1 LIVVNTQPIALVYTL
16 VSHPQLGYLLEPHIV
31 QVNSLGKYSL
41 THQRIFTKTSD
52 YFARCISEKDYEII
66 AILDELDDDYL
77 FKKFHKDPKKKI
89 RTHEFINKVVLEP
102 LFEEKIKPFI
112 EERMNKALNLLKGQA
127 IFKTGNDNNPTSVQI
142 NVAEEKASVLF
153 HFKRDIEGTRYFPTI
168 KFKGVRVEFMF
179 KNAQIITYNPAWML
193 LGNDLFNF
201 EKDMEGKKLQ
211 PFLNKRF
218 IQINKSS
225 EETYFNK
232 FVYQL
237 IEKYN
242 VYAEGFEINTKQPEG
257 VAQLSMQ
264 QVIGDDI
271 ALKLTFNY
279 DGALFDYG
287 GTNKISVIVKKEND
301 NYIFTRT
308 KRNLEFEAEKFTAL
322 NKIGLKQYNGPYFTL
337 KTNKAKPLTGHISLS
352 NEGTNKFDF
361 LEWLNEHH
369 VDLKKAGIDI
379 IQDKNNYFIGA
390 REMKL
395 EIKEQ
400 KDWFDVQAVVKFG
413 EFSIPFISL
422 RNYLLKGIR
431 EFKLPNGM
439 IAIIPLEWFGDL
451 SGLLEF
457 STNDEE
463 IKIEKQ
469 HVGLLDEIVN
479 NGGKYL
485 RLSDKLER
493 LKDYGQVKEAAVPIN
508 FKGTLRPYQ
517 QAGFNWFYFLK
528 ENQFGGCLADDMGLG
543 KTIQTLALIQK
554 ERELYQAFAMQNAPE
569 KPKISASLA
578 NDAMLLEPTS
588 IDTKGQIDLFNKSN
602 VVEVLPTIAKAEK
615 TFQSSAVV
623 DSSVAQNTI
632 RTSLI
637 IVPNSLVF
645 NWQNEAKKFTPNL
658 KVLVYTGSQRIKNTK
673 YFTNYD
679 LIITTYGTAR
689 VDIDVLKEFK
699 FNYIILDESQS
710 IKNAGSQSSKAV
722 KLLKSNYKLVLTG
735 TPIENGVQEL
745 WSQLSFVNPGLLG
758 NLSSFTDRFVNPIEK
773 GKDEFKMQQL
783 KAIIKP
789 FVLRRTKDQVAKD
802 LPEKTEQIIYCQM
815 TDEQAEA
822 YETTKSYYRNE
833 ILKSVSEIGVSR
845 SHFTLLKGLT
855 RLRQIANHPFLSD
868 KEYNFGSGKFD
879 EVVARANT
887 AKAEGHKVLMFS
899 QFVKQL
905 DIYGNY
911 FRQNKVPFSYL
922 DGSMTSNERQKSVN
936 DFQTKEELSYF
947 LISLKAGGL
956 GLNLTNADYV
966 FLIDPWWNPAIERQ
980 AVDRSHRI
988 GQTKSV
994 FIYKF
999 ITKDTVEEKIIALQN
1014 KKKMLADNI
1023 ITTEESFIKTIDVN
1037 EIIDLLN

>member
-1 LIVVNTQPIALVYTL
+1 MIVVNTQPFALVYTL
-16 VSHPQLGYLLEPHIV
+16 INHVHLGFILEPHIV
-31 QVNSLGKYSL
+31 QINSLGKYSL

-52 YFARCISEKDYEII
+52 YFSRCIQEKDYEII
-66 AILDELDDDYL
+66 ALLDELDDDYL
-77 FKKFHKDPKKKI
+77 FKKFYSDTKKKI
-89 RTHEFINKVVLEP
+89 RTAEFISKIKDSAY
-102 LFEEKIKPFI
+102 EEKVKSFV
-112 EERMNKALNLLKGQA
+112 EERMIKALNLLKGQA
-127 IFKTGNDNNPTSVQI
+127 IFKTGNDNNPTSMQI
-142 NVAEEKASVLF
+142 DVSNEKASVLF
-153 HFKRDIEGTRYFPTI
+153 HFKRDTEGTRYFPTI

-179 KNAQIITYNPAWML
+179 KNAQIISYNPAWML
-193 LGNDLFNF
+193 LGNDLFAF
-201 EKDMEGKKLQ
+201 EKDVDGKKLF

-225 EETYFNK
+225 EDTYFNK

-257 VAQLSMQ
+257 KAILSMQ

-271 ALKLTFNY
+271 ALKLSYNY
-279 DGALFDYG
+279 DGATFDYG
-287 GTNKISVIVKKEND
+287 TPNKISVVVKKEND
-301 NYIFTRT
+301 NYTFTRT
-308 KRNLEFEAEKFTAL
+308 KRNIEFEAEKFLAI
-322 NKIGLKQYNGPYFTL
+322 NKIGLKQFNGPYFTL
-337 KTNKAKPLTGHISLS
+337 KNQKSKLITNHITLS
-352 NEGTNKFDF
+352 DEGANKFDF

-369 VDLKKAGIDI
+369 ADLKKAGIEI
-379 IQDKNNYFIGA
+379 KQDKNTYFIGA

-395 EIKEQ
+395 EISEQ
-400 KDWFDVQAVVKFG
+400 KDWFDIQAVVHFG
-413 EFSIPFISL
+413 EFKIPFIAL

-431 EFKLPNGM
+431 EFVLPNGM

-457 STNDEE
+457 STNEEE

-469 HVGLLDEIVN
+469 HIGLLDEIVN

-485 RLSDKLER
+485 RLSDKIER
-493 LKDYGQVKEAAVPIN
+493 LKNYGQVKEAPVPLN
-508 FKGTLRPYQ
+508 FNGTLRPYQ
-517 QAGFNWFYFLK
+517 QAGFDWFYFLK

-554 ERELYQAFAMQNAPE
+554 ERELFQAYELQSKPE
-569 KPKISASLA
+569 KVLLKTSESNAISIVQSAVIT
-578 NDAMLLEPTS
+578 DA
-588 IDTKGQIDLFNKSN
+588 KGQIDMFNSGYIQ
-602 VVEVLPTIAKAEK
+602 EILPSIASIEK
-615 TFQSSAVV
+615 TV
-623 DSSVAQNTI
+623 QNAGITDNSLNQNFI

-658 KVLVYTGSQRIKNTK
+658 KVLIYTGAQRIKNTK
-673 YFTNYD
+673 YFNSYD
-679 LIITTYGTAR
+679 LVITTYGTAR
-689 VDIDVLKEFK
+689 VDIDILKQYK

-722 KLLKSNYKLVLTG
+722 RLLRSNYKLVLTG

-758 NLSSFTDRFVNPIEK
+758 NLNSFNERFVTPIEK

-802 LPEKTEQIIYCQM
+802 LPEKTEQIIYCEM

-855 RLRQIANHPFLSD
+855 RLRQIANHPILANKD
-868 KEYNFGSGKFD
+868 YEFGSGKFE
-879 EVVARANT
+879 EVIARANT

-905 DIYGNY
+905 DIYRNN
-911 FRQNKVPFSYL
+911 FDTNKHPYSYL
-922 DGSMTSNERQKSVN
+922 DGSMTNQERQNAVTN
-936 DFQTKEELSYF
+936 FQTKQDLPFF

-980 AVDRSHRI
+980 AVDRTHRI

-1014 KKKMLADNI
+1014 KKKLLADNI
-1023 ITTEESFIKTIDVN
+1023 ITTEESFIKTIDVD
-1037 EIIDLLN
+1037 EIIDLLS

>member
-1 LIVVNTQPIALVYTL
+1 MIVVNTQPFALVYTL
-16 VSHPQLGYLLEPHIV
+16 VNHFHLGFILEPHIV
-31 QVNSLGKYSL
+31 QINSLGKYSL
-41 THQRIFTKTSD
+41 THQRVFTKTAD
-52 YFARCISEKDYEII
+52 YFSKCIQEKDHEII
-66 AILDELDDDYL
+66 ALLDELDDDYL
-77 FKKFHKDPKKKI
+77 FKKFHTDSKKKI
-89 RTHEFINKVVLEP
+89 RTAEFISRIKESAY
-102 LFEEKIKPFI
+102 EEKVKTFI
-112 EERMNKALNLLKGQA
+112 EERMIKALNLLKGKT
-127 IFKTGNDNNPTSVQI
+127 IYKTGNDNNPTSMKI
-142 NVAEEKASVLF
+142 NVSNEKASVLF
-153 HFKRDIEGTRYFPTI
+153 HFKRDAEGTRYFPTI

-179 KNAQIITYNPAWML
+179 KNAEIISYNPAWML
-193 LGNDLFNF
+193 LGNDLFDF
-201 EKDMEGKKLQ
+201 EKDVDGKKLF

-225 EETYFNK
+225 EDTYFNK

-242 VYAEGFEINTKQPEG
+242 VFAEGFEINTKQPEG
-257 VAQLSMQ
+257 KAILTMQ
-264 QVIGDDI
+264 QVIGNDI
-271 ALKLTFNY
+271 ALKFSFIY
-279 DGALFDYG
+279 DGAAFDYDSL
-287 GTNKISVIVKKEND
+287 NKISVVVKKEND
-301 NYIFTRT
+301 HYTFTRT
-308 KRNLEFEAEKFTAL
+308 KRNIEFEANKFLTI
-322 NKIGLKQYNGPYFTL
+322 NKLGLKQFNGPYFTL
-337 KTNKAKPLTGHISLS
+337 KNQKSKIISNLISLS
-352 NEGTNKFDF
+352 DEGTNKFDF

-369 VDLKKAGIDI
+369 ADFKKAGIEI
-379 IQDKNNYFIGA
+379 KQDKNTYFIGA

-395 EIKEQ
+395 EINEQ
-400 KDWFDVQAVVKFG
+400 KDWFDIQAVVHFG
-413 EFSIPFISL
+413 EFKIPFIAL

-431 EFKLPNGM
+431 EFVLPNGM

-457 STNDEE
+457 STNEEE

-469 HVGLLDEIVN
+469 HIGLLDEIVN

-485 RLSDKLER
+485 RLSDKIER
-493 LKDYGQVKEAAVPIN
+493 LKNYGQVKEAPIPLN
-508 FKGTLRPYQ
+508 FNGILRPYQ
-517 QAGFNWFYFLK
+517 QAGFDWFYFLK

-554 ERELYQAFAMQNAPE
+554 ERELFQAYELQSKAE
-569 KPKISASLA
+569 KATVKVIKNNTIPLVKNSVITDAS
-578 NDAMLLEPTS
+578 
-588 IDTKGQIDLFNKSN
+588 GQIDLFKSDF
-602 VVEVLPTIAKAEK
+602 VQDILPNTATEK
-615 TFQSSAVV
+615 TI
-623 DSSVAQNTI
+623 QNTELIANSLNQNFI

-645 NWQNEAKKFTPNL
+645 NWQNEAKKFTSNL
-658 KVLVYTGSQRIKNTK
+658 KILIYTGTQRIKNTQ
-673 YFTNYD
+673 YFNNYD

-689 VDIDVLKEFK
+689 VDIDILKQHQ

-722 KLLKSNYKLVLTG
+722 RLLRSNYKLVLTG

-758 NLSSFTDRFVNPIEK
+758 NLNSFNERFVTPIEK

-855 RLRQIANHPFLSD
+855 RLRQIANHPILANKD
-868 KEYNFGSGKFD
+868 YEFGSGKFD
-879 EVVARANT
+879 EVIARANT

-905 DIYGNY
+905 DIYRNN
-911 FRQNKVPFSYL
+911 FDLNKHSYSYL
-922 DGSMTSNERQKSVN
+922 DGSMTNIERQNAVAN
-936 DFQTKEELSYF
+936 FQTKENLPFF

-980 AVDRSHRI
+980 AVDRTHRI

-1014 KKKMLADNI
+1014 KKKLLADNI
-1023 ITTEESFIKTIDVN
+1023 ITTEESFIKTIDVD
-1037 EIIDLLN
+1037 EIIDLLT

>member
-1 LIVVNTQPIALVYTL
+1 MIVVNTQPFSLVYTL
-16 VSHPQLGYLLEPHIV
+16 VNHSHFGFILEPHIV
-31 QVNSLGKYSL
+31 QINSLGKYSL
-41 THQRIFTKTSD
+41 THQRIFTKTAD
-52 YFARCISEKDYEII
+52 YFSRCMLEKDYEII
-66 AILDELDDDYL
+66 ALLDELDDDYL
-77 FKKFHKDPKKKI
+77 FKKFHTDTKKKI
-89 RTHEFINKVVLEP
+89 RTAEFISKIKDSIY
-102 LFEEKIKPFI
+102 EEKVKIFV
-112 EERMNKALNLLKGQA
+112 EERMIKALNLLKGQA
-127 IFKTGNDNNPTSVQI
+127 IFKTGNDNNPTSFQI
-142 NVAEEKASVLF
+142 DVSNEKASVLF
-153 HFKRDIEGTRYFPTI
+153 HFKRDVEGTRYYPTI
-168 KFKGVRVEFMF
+168 KFKGVQTDFKF
-179 KNAQIITYNPAWML
+179 KNAEIISYNPAWML
-193 LGNDLFNF
+193 LGNDLFDF
-201 EKDMEGKKLQ
+201 EKDVDGKKLF

-225 EETYFNK
+225 EDNYFNK

-242 VYAEGFEINTKQPEG
+242 VYAEGFEINTNQPEG
-257 VAQLSMQ
+257 KATLSMQ
-264 QVIGDDI
+264 QVIGEDI
-271 ALKLTFNY
+271 ALKFSFNY
-279 DGALFDYG
+279 DGALFDYS
-287 GTNKISVIVKKEND
+287 TLNKISVVVKKEND
-301 NYIFTRT
+301 NYTFTRT
-308 KRNLEFEAEKFTAL
+308 KRNLEFEAEKFLTIQKL
-322 NKIGLKQYNGPYFTL
+322 GLKQFNGPYFTL
-337 KTNKAKPLTGHISLS
+337 KNQKSKLITNHISLS
-352 NEGTNKFDF
+352 DEGTIKFDF

-369 VDLKKAGIDI
+369 ADLKKAGIEI
-379 IQDKNNYFIGA
+379 KQDKNSYFIGA

-395 EIKEQ
+395 EINEQ
-400 KDWFDVQAVVKFG
+400 KDWFDVQAIVHFG
-413 EFSIPFISL
+413 EFKIPFIAL

-431 EFKLPNGM
+431 EFILPNGM

-457 STNDEE
+457 STNEEE

-469 HVGLLDEIVN
+469 HIGLLDEIVN

-485 RLSDKLER
+485 RLSDKIER
-493 LKDYGQVKEAAVPIN
+493 LKNYGQVKEAPVPLN
-508 FKGTLRPYQ
+508 FNGTLRPYQ
-517 QAGFNWFYFLK
+517 QAGFDWFYFLK

-554 ERELYQAFAMQNAPE
+554 ERELFQAYE
-569 KPKISASLA
+569 LRSKPQKVPVKVIETNTNSLVKSTIIA
-578 NDAMLLEPTS
+578 DAA
-588 IDTKGQIDLFNKSN
+588 GQIDLFKSGFVQEIFPN
-602 VVEVLPTIAKAEK
+602 ISTEK
-615 TFQSSAVV
+615 TV
-623 DSSVAQNTI
+623 QNVGLIANSLNQNMI

-658 KVLVYTGSQRIKNTK
+658 KVLIYTGTQRIKNTK
-673 YFTNYD
+673 YFNNYD

-689 VDIDVLKEFK
+689 VDIDILKQHK
-699 FNYIILDESQS
+699 FNYVILDESQS
-710 IKNAGSQSSKAV
+710 IKNASSQSSKAV
-722 KLLKSNYKLVLTG
+722 RLLRSNYKLVLTG

-758 NLSSFTDRFVNPIEK
+758 NLNSFNERFVTPIEK

-855 RLRQIANHPFLSD
+855 RLRQIANHPILANKD
-868 KEYNFGSGKFD
+868 YEFGSGKFD
-879 EVVARANT
+879 EVIVRANT

-905 DIYGNY
+905 DIYRNN
-911 FRQNKVPFSYL
+911 FDINKHPYSYL
-922 DGSMTSNERQKSVN
+922 DGSMTNIERQNAVTN
-936 DFQTKEELSYF
+936 FQTKEDLPFF

-980 AVDRSHRI
+980 AVDRTHRI

-1014 KKKMLADNI
+1014 KKKLLADNI
-1023 ITTEESFIKTIDVN
+1023 ITTEESFIKMINVD
-1037 EIIDLLN
+1037 EIIDLLS

>member
-1 LIVVNTQPIALVYTL
+1 MIVVNTQPFALVYTL
-16 VSHPQLGYLLEPHIV
+16 VNHPHLGFILEPHIV
-31 QVNSLGKYSL
+31 QINSLGKYSL
-41 THQRIFTKTSD
+41 THQRVFSKTAD
-52 YFARCISEKDYEII
+52 YFSKCLNEKDYEII
-66 AILDELDDDYL
+66 ALLDELDDDYL
-77 FKKFHKDPKKKI
+77 FKKFHTDTKKKI
-89 RTHEFINKVVLEP
+89 RTAEFISKIKESAY
-102 LFEEKIKPFI
+102 EEKVMTFI
-112 EERMNKALNLLKGQA
+112 EERMIKALNLLKGQA
-127 IFKTGNDNNPTSVQI
+127 IFKTGNDNNPTSMKI
-142 NVAEEKASVLF
+142 NVSNEKASVLF
-153 HFKRDIEGTRYFPTI
+153 HFKRDAEGTRYFPTI

-179 KNAQIITYNPAWML
+179 KNAEIISYNPAWML
-193 LGNDLFNF
+193 LGNDLFDF
-201 EKDMEGKKLQ
+201 EKDVDGKKLF

-225 EETYFNK
+225 EDTYFNK

-242 VYAEGFEINTKQPEG
+242 VFAEGFEINTKQPEG
-257 VAQLSMQ
+257 KAILTMQ
-264 QVIGDDI
+264 QVIGNDI
-271 ALKLTFNY
+271 ALKLSFNY
-279 DGALFDYG
+279 DGASFDYG
-287 GTNKISVIVKKEND
+287 TLNKISVIVKKENE
-301 NYIFTRT
+301 NYTFTRT
-308 KRNLEFEAEKFTAL
+308 KRDLTFEAEKFLAIQ
-322 NKIGLKQYNGPYFTL
+322 KIGLKQFNGPYFTL
-337 KTNKAKPLTGHISLS
+337 KNQKSKLITNHISLS
-352 NEGTNKFDF
+352 DEGTNKFDF

-369 VDLKKAGIDI
+369 ADLKKTGIEI
-379 IQDKNNYFIGA
+379 KQDKNSYFIGA

-395 EIKEQ
+395 EINEQ
-400 KDWFDVQAVVKFG
+400 KDWFDIQAVVQFG
-413 EFSIPFISL
+413 EFKIPFIAL

-431 EFKLPNGM
+431 EFILPNGM

-457 STNDEE
+457 STNEDE

-469 HVGLLDEIVN
+469 HIGLLDEIVN

-485 RLSDKLER
+485 RLSDKIER
-493 LKDYGQVKEAAVPIN
+493 LKNYGQVKEAPIPLN
-508 FKGTLRPYQ
+508 FNGTLRPYQ
-517 QAGFNWFYFLK
+517 QAGFDWFYFLK

-554 ERELYQAFAMQNAPE
+554 ERELFQAYELQSKAE
-569 KPKISASLA
+569 KTLIKVSENNIIPLVKTAVIT
-578 NDAMLLEPTS
+578 DAA
-588 IDTKGQIDLFNKSN
+588 GQIDLFNSGFVQEILPIISTEKN
-602 VVEVLPTIAKAEK
+602 V
-615 TFQSSAVV
+615 
-623 DSSVAQNTI
+623 QNTELIANSLNQNFI

-658 KVLVYTGSQRIKNTK
+658 KVLIYTGTQRIKNTK
-673 YFTNYD
+673 YFNNYD

-689 VDIDVLKEFK
+689 VDIDILKQHQ

-722 KLLKSNYKLVLTG
+722 RLLRSNYKLVLTG

-758 NLSSFTDRFVNPIEK
+758 NLNSFNERFVTPIEK

-845 SHFTLLKGLT
+845 THFTLLKGLT
-855 RLRQIANHPFLSD
+855 RLRQIANHPILANKD
-868 KEYNFGSGKFD
+868 YEFGSGKFD
-879 EVVARANT
+879 EVIARANT

-905 DIYGNY
+905 DIYRNN
-911 FRQNKVPFSYL
+911 FDINKHPYSYL
-922 DGSMTSNERQKSVN
+922 DGSMTNIERQNAVTN
-936 DFQTKEELSYF
+936 FQTKEDLPFF

-980 AVDRSHRI
+980 AVDRTHRI

-1014 KKKMLADNI
+1014 KKKLLADNI
-1023 ITTEESFIKTIDVN
+1023 ITTEESFIKTINVD
-1037 EIIDLLN
+1037 EIIDLLS

>member
-1 LIVVNTQPIALVYTL
+1 MIVVNTQPFALVYTL
-16 VSHPQLGYLLEPHIV
+16 VNHPHLGFILEPHIV
-31 QVNSLGKYSL
+31 QINSLGKYSL
-41 THQRIFTKTSD
+41 THQRIFTKTAD
-52 YFARCISEKDYEII
+52 YFSKCIQEKDYEII
-66 AILDELDDDYL
+66 ALLDELDDDYL
-77 FKKFHKDPKKKI
+77 FKKFHTDTKKKI
-89 RTHEFINKVVLEP
+89 RTAEFISKIKESAY
-102 LFEEKIKPFI
+102 EEKVKTFV
-112 EERMNKALNLLKGQA
+112 EERMIKALNLLKGQA
-127 IFKTGNDNNPTSVQI
+127 IFKTGNDNNPTSMKI
-142 NVAEEKASVLF
+142 NVSNEKASVLF
-153 HFKRDIEGTRYFPTI
+153 HFKRDAEGTRYFPTI

-179 KNAQIITYNPAWML
+179 KNAEIISYNPAWML
-193 LGNDLFNF
+193 LGNDLFDF
-201 EKDMEGKKLQ
+201 EKDVDGKKLF

-225 EETYFNK
+225 EDTYFNK

-242 VYAEGFEINTKQPEG
+242 VFAEGFAINTKQPEG
-257 VAQLSMQ
+257 KAILTMQ
-264 QVIGDDI
+264 QVIGNDI
-271 ALKLTFNY
+271 ALKFSFNY
-279 DGALFDYG
+279 DGAFFDYG
-287 GTNKISVIVKKEND
+287 TLNKISVVVKKEND
-301 NYIFTRT
+301 NYTFTRT
-308 KRNLEFEAEKFTAL
+308 KRDLAFEAEKFLAI
-322 NKIGLKQYNGPYFTL
+322 NKLGLKQFNGPYFTL
-337 KTNKAKPLTGHISLS
+337 KHQKSKLITNHITLS
-352 NEGTNKFDF
+352 DEGTNKFDF

-369 VDLKKAGIDI
+369 ADLKKLGIEI
-379 IQDKNNYFIGA
+379 KQDKNAYFIGA

-395 EIKEQ
+395 EINEQ
-400 KDWFDVQAVVKFG
+400 KDWFDIQAVVHFG
-413 EFSIPFISL
+413 EFKIPFIAL

-431 EFKLPNGM
+431 EFVLPNGM
-439 IAIIPLEWFGDL
+439 IAIIPIEWFGDL

-457 STNDEE
+457 SSNEEE

-469 HVGLLDEIVN
+469 HIGLLDEIVN

-485 RLSDKLER
+485 RLSDKIER
-493 LKDYGQVKEAAVPIN
+493 LKNYGQVKEAPIPLN
-508 FKGTLRPYQ
+508 FNGTLRPYQ
-517 QAGFNWFYFLK
+517 QAGFDWFYFLK

-554 ERELYQAFAMQNAPE
+554 ERELFQAYELQSKVEKAPLKVFE
-569 KPKISASLA
+569 SNTNPLVKSTIIT
-578 NDAMLLEPTS
+578 DAA
-588 IDTKGQIDLFNKSN
+588 GQIDLFKSGFIQ
-602 VVEVLPTIAKAEK
+602 EILPSVSTEK
-615 TFQSSAVV
+615 TVKNTGLIENSLN
-623 DSSVAQNTI
+623 QNSI

-658 KVLVYTGSQRIKNTK
+658 KVLIYTGTQRIKNTK
-673 YFTNYD
+673 YFNNYD

-689 VDIDVLKEFK
+689 VDIDILKQHQ

-722 KLLKSNYKLVLTG
+722 RLLRSNYKLVLTG

-758 NLSSFTDRFVNPIEK
+758 NLNSFNERFVTPIEK

-855 RLRQIANHPFLSD
+855 RLRQIANHPILANKD
-868 KEYNFGSGKFD
+868 YEFGSGKFD
-879 EVVARANT
+879 EVIARANT

-905 DIYGNY
+905 DIYRNN
-911 FRQNKVPFSYL
+911 FDLNKHPYSYL
-922 DGSMTSNERQKSVN
+922 DGSMTNIERQNAVTN
-936 DFQTKEELSYF
+936 FQTKEDLPFF

-980 AVDRSHRI
+980 AVDRTHRI

-1014 KKKMLADNI
+1014 KKKLLADNI
-1023 ITTEESFIKTIDVN
+1023 ITTEESFIKTINVD
-1037 EIIDLLN
+1037 EIIDLLS

>member
-1 LIVVNTQPIALVYTL
+1 MIVVNTQPFALVYTL
-16 VSHPQLGYLLEPHIV
+16 INHAHLGFILEPHIV
-31 QVNSLGKYSL
+31 QINSLGKYSL
-41 THQRIFTKTSD
+41 THQRIFTKTAD
-52 YFARCISEKDYEII
+52 YFSRCIQEKDYEII
-66 AILDELDDDYL
+66 ALLDELDDDYL
-77 FKKFHKDPKKKI
+77 FKKFYTDTKKKI
-89 RTHEFINKVVLEP
+89 RTAEFISKIKDAAY
-102 LFEEKIKPFI
+102 EEKVKTFV
-112 EERMNKALNLLKGQA
+112 EERMIKALNLLKGQA
-127 IFKTGNDNNPTSVQI
+127 IFKTGNDNNPTSMQI
-142 NVAEEKASVLF
+142 DVSNEKASVLF
-153 HFKRDIEGTRYFPTI
+153 HFKRDAEGTRYFPTI

-179 KNAQIITYNPAWML
+179 KNAQIVSYNPAWML
-193 LGNDLFNF
+193 LGNNLFDF
-201 EKDMEGKKLQ
+201 EKEVDGKKLF

-225 EETYFNK
+225 EDTYFNK

-257 VAQLSMQ
+257 KAILSMQ

-271 ALKLTFNY
+271 ALKLSFNY
-279 DGALFDYG
+279 EGAVFDYG
-287 GTNKISVIVKKEND
+287 TPNKISVVVKKEND
-301 NYIFTRT
+301 NYTFTRT
-308 KRNLEFEAEKFTAL
+308 KRNLELEAEKFTAI
-322 NKIGLKQYNGPYFTL
+322 NKIGLKQFNGPYFTL
-337 KTNKAKPLTGHISLS
+337 KNQKSKTVTNHITLS
-352 NEGTNKFDF
+352 EEGTNKFDF

-369 VDLKKAGIDI
+369 ADLKKAGIEI
-379 IQDKNNYFIGA
+379 KQDKNTYFIGA

-395 EIKEQ
+395 EISEQ
-400 KDWFDVQAVVKFG
+400 KDWFDIQAVVQFG
-413 EFSIPFISL
+413 EFKIPFISL

-431 EFKLPNGM
+431 EFVLPNGM
-439 IAIIPLEWFGDL
+439 IAIIPIEWFGDL

-457 STNDEE
+457 STNEEE

-469 HVGLLDEIVN
+469 HIGLLDEIVN

-485 RLSDKLER
+485 RLSDKIER
-493 LKDYGQVKEAAVPIN
+493 LKNYGQVKEAPVPLN
-508 FKGTLRPYQ
+508 FNGTLRPYQ
-517 QAGFNWFYFLK
+517 QAGFDWFYFLK

-554 ERELYQAFAMQNAPE
+554 ERELFQAYELQSKPE
-569 KPKISASLA
+569 KVLQKTTESRAASIIQTKVITD
-578 NDAMLLEPTS
+578 N
-588 IDTKGQIDLFNKSN
+588 KGQIDLFNSGYIQ
-602 VVEVLPTIAKAEK
+602 EILPTTAAVEK
-615 TFQSSAVV
+615 NVQQAGVTENGLN
-623 DSSVAQNTI
+623 QNFI

-658 KVLVYTGSQRIKNTK
+658 KVLIYTGAQRIKNTK
-673 YFTNYD
+673 YFNSYD
-679 LIITTYGTAR
+679 LLITTYGTAR
-689 VDIDVLKEFK
+689 VDIDVLKQHK

-722 KLLKSNYKLVLTG
+722 RLLRSNYKLVLTG

-758 NLSSFTDRFVNPIEK
+758 NLNSFNERFVTPIEK

-802 LPEKTEQIIYCQM
+802 LPEKTEQIIYCEM

-833 ILKSVSEIGVSR
+833 ILKSVSEIGVSK

-855 RLRQIANHPFLSD
+855 RLRQIANHPILANKD
-868 KEYNFGSGKFD
+868 YEFGSGKFD
-879 EVVARANT
+879 EVLARANT

-905 DIYGNY
+905 DIYRNN
-911 FRQNKVPFSYL
+911 FDVNKYPYSYL
-922 DGSMTSNERQKSVN
+922 DGSMTNIERQNAVTN
-936 DFQTKEELSYF
+936 FQTKVDLPFF

-980 AVDRSHRI
+980 AVDRTHRI

-1014 KKKMLADNI
+1014 KKKLLADNI
-1023 ITTEESFIKTIDVN
+1023 ITTEESFIKTIDMN
-1037 EIIDLLN
+1037 EIIDLLS

>member
-1 LIVVNTQPIALVYTL
+1 MIVVNTQPFALVYTL
-16 VSHPQLGYLLEPHIV
+16 VNHPHLGFILEPHIV
-31 QVNSLGKYSL
+31 QINSLGKYSL
-41 THQRIFTKTSD
+41 THQRIFTKTAD
-52 YFARCISEKDYEII
+52 YFSKCIQEKDYEII
-66 AILDELDDDYL
+66 ALLDELDDDYL
-77 FKKFHKDPKKKI
+77 FKKFHTDTKKKI
-89 RTHEFINKVVLEP
+89 RTAEFISKIKESAY
-102 LFEEKIKPFI
+102 EEKVKTFV
-112 EERMNKALNLLKGQA
+112 EERMIKALNLLKGQA
-127 IFKTGNDNNPTSVQI
+127 IFKTGNDNNPTSMKI
-142 NVAEEKASVLF
+142 NVSNEKASVLF
-153 HFKRDIEGTRYFPTI
+153 HFKRDAEGTRYFPTI

-179 KNAQIITYNPAWML
+179 KNAEIISYNPAWML
-193 LGNDLFNF
+193 LGNDLFDF
-201 EKDMEGKKLQ
+201 EKDVDGKKLF

-225 EETYFNK
+225 EDTYFNK

-242 VYAEGFEINTKQPEG
+242 VFAEGFEINTKQPEG
-257 VAQLSMQ
+257 KAILTMQ

-271 ALKLTFNY
+271 ALKFSFNY
-279 DGALFDYG
+279 DGASFDYG
-287 GTNKISVIVKKEND
+287 TLNKISVVVKKEND
-301 NYIFTRT
+301 NYTFTRT
-308 KRNLEFEAEKFTAL
+308 KRNIEFEAEKFLAI
-322 NKIGLKQYNGPYFTL
+322 NKLGLKQFNGPYFTL
-337 KTNKAKPLTGHISLS
+337 KNRKSKLTTNHISLS
-352 NEGTNKFDF
+352 DESTNKFDF
-361 LEWLNEHH
+361 LEWLNEHY
-369 VDLKKAGIDI
+369 VDLKKAGIEI
-379 IQDKNNYFIGA
+379 KQDKNAYFIGA

-395 EIKEQ
+395 EINEQ
-400 KDWFDVQAVVKFG
+400 KDWFDIQAVVHFG
-413 EFSIPFISL
+413 EFKIPFIAL

-431 EFKLPNGM
+431 EFVLPNGM

-457 STNDEE
+457 STNEDE

-469 HVGLLDEIVN
+469 HIGLLDEIVN

-485 RLSDKLER
+485 RLSDKIER
-493 LKDYGQVKEAAVPIN
+493 LKNYGQVKEAPIPLN
-508 FKGTLRPYQ
+508 FNGTLRPYQ
-517 QAGFNWFYFLK
+517 QAGFDWFYFLK

-554 ERELYQAFAMQNAPE
+554 ERELFQAYELQSKPE
-569 KPKISASLA
+569 KAPVKVSENNIIPLVKTAVIS
-578 NDAMLLEPTS
+578 
-588 IDTKGQIDLFNKSN
+588 DTTGQIDVFNSGF
-602 VVEVLPTIAKAEK
+602 VQEILPIISTEK
-615 TFQSSAVV
+615 IV
-623 DSSVAQNTI
+623 QNTGLIENSLNQNSI

-658 KVLVYTGSQRIKNTK
+658 KVLIYTGTQRIKNTK
-673 YFTNYD
+673 YFNNYD

-689 VDIDVLKEFK
+689 VDIDILKQHK

-722 KLLKSNYKLVLTG
+722 RLLRSNYKLVLTG

-758 NLSSFTDRFVNPIEK
+758 NLNSFNERFVTPIEK

-833 ILKSVSEIGVSR
+833 ILKSVSEIGMSR

-855 RLRQIANHPFLSD
+855 RLRQIANHPILANKD
-868 KEYNFGSGKFD
+868 YEFGSGKFD
-879 EVVARANT
+879 EVIARANT

-905 DIYGNY
+905 DIYRNN
-911 FRQNKVPFSYL
+911 FDLNKHPYSYL
-922 DGSMTSNERQKSVN
+922 DGSMTNIERQNAVTN
-936 DFQTKEELSYF
+936 FQTKEDLPFF

-980 AVDRSHRI
+980 AVDRTHRI

-1014 KKKMLADNI
+1014 KKKLLADNI
-1023 ITTEESFIKTIDVN
+1023 ITTEESFIKTINVD
-1037 EIIDLLN
+1037 EIIDLLS

>member
-1 LIVVNTQPIALVYTL
+1 MIVVNTQPFALVYTL
-16 VSHPQLGYLLEPHIV
+16 VNHPHLGFILEPHIV
-31 QVNSLGKYSL
+31 QINSLGKYSL
-41 THQRIFTKTSD
+41 THQRIFTKTAD
-52 YFARCISEKDYEII
+52 YFSKCIQEKDYEII
-66 AILDELDDDYL
+66 ALLDELYDDYL
-77 FKKFHKDPKKKI
+77 FKKFHTDTKKKI
-89 RTHEFINKVVLEP
+89 RTAEFISKIKESAY
-102 LFEEKIKPFI
+102 EEKVKIFV
-112 EERMNKALNLLKGQA
+112 EERMIKALNLLKGQA
-127 IFKTGNDNNPTSVQI
+127 IFKTGNDNNPTSMKI
-142 NVAEEKASVLF
+142 NVSNEKASVLF
-153 HFKRDIEGTRYFPTI
+153 HFKRDAEGTRYFPTI

-179 KNAQIITYNPAWML
+179 KNAEIISYNPAWML
-193 LGNDLFNF
+193 LGNDLFDF
-201 EKDMEGKKLQ
+201 EKDVDGKKLF

-225 EETYFNK
+225 EDTYFNK

-242 VYAEGFEINTKQPEG
+242 VFAEGFEINTKQPEG
-257 VAQLSMQ
+257 KAILTMQ

-271 ALKLTFNY
+271 ALKFSFNY
-279 DGALFDYG
+279 DGASFDYG
-287 GTNKISVIVKKEND
+287 TLNKISVVVKKEND
-301 NYIFTRT
+301 NYTFTRT
-308 KRNLEFEAEKFTAL
+308 KRNIEFEAEKFLAI
-322 NKIGLKQYNGPYFTL
+322 NKLGLKQFNGPYFTL
-337 KTNKAKPLTGHISLS
+337 KNRKSKLTTNHISLS
-352 NEGTNKFDF
+352 DESTNKFDF
-361 LEWLNEHH
+361 LEWLNEHY
-369 VDLKKAGIDI
+369 VDLKKAGIEI
-379 IQDKNNYFIGA
+379 KQDKNAYFIGA

-395 EIKEQ
+395 EINEQ
-400 KDWFDVQAVVKFG
+400 KDWFDIQAVVHFG
-413 EFSIPFISL
+413 EFKIPFIAL

-431 EFKLPNGM
+431 EFVLPNGM

-457 STNDEE
+457 STNEDE

-469 HVGLLDEIVN
+469 HIGLLDEIVN

-485 RLSDKLER
+485 RLSDKIER
-493 LKDYGQVKEAAVPIN
+493 LKNYGQVKEAPIPLN
-508 FKGTLRPYQ
+508 FNGTLRPYQ
-517 QAGFNWFYFLK
+517 QAGFDWFYFLK

-554 ERELYQAFAMQNAPE
+554 ERELFQAYELQSKPE
-569 KPKISASLA
+569 KAPVKVSENNIIPLVKTAVIS
-578 NDAMLLEPTS
+578 
-588 IDTKGQIDLFNKSN
+588 DTTGQIDLFNSGFIQ
-602 VVEVLPTIAKAEK
+602 EILPIISTEK
-615 TFQSSAVV
+615 IV
-623 DSSVAQNTI
+623 QNTGLIENSLNQNSI

-658 KVLVYTGSQRIKNTK
+658 KVLIYTGTQRIKNTK
-673 YFTNYD
+673 YFNNYD

-689 VDIDVLKEFK
+689 VDIDILKQHK

-722 KLLKSNYKLVLTG
+722 RLLRSNYKLVLTG

-758 NLSSFTDRFVNPIEK
+758 NLNSFNERFVTPIEK

-833 ILKSVSEIGVSR
+833 ILKSVSEIGMSR

-855 RLRQIANHPFLSD
+855 RLRQIANHPILANKD
-868 KEYNFGSGKFD
+868 YEFGSGKFD
-879 EVVARANT
+879 EVIARANT

-905 DIYGNY
+905 DIYRNN
-911 FRQNKVPFSYL
+911 FDLNKHPYSYL
-922 DGSMTSNERQKSVN
+922 DGSMTNIERQNAVTN
-936 DFQTKEELSYF
+936 FQTKEDLPFF

-980 AVDRSHRI
+980 AVDRTHRI

-1014 KKKMLADNI
+1014 KKKLLADNI
-1023 ITTEESFIKTIDVN
+1023 ITTEESFIKTINVD
-1037 EIIDLLN
+1037 EIIDLLS

>member
-1 LIVVNTQPIALVYTL
+1 MIVVNTQPFALVYTL
-16 VSHPQLGYLLEPHIV
+16 VNHPHLGFILEPHIV
-31 QVNSLGKYSL
+31 QINSLGKYSL
-41 THQRIFTKTSD
+41 THQRIFTKTAD
-52 YFARCISEKDYEII
+52 YFSKCIQEKDYEII
-66 AILDELDDDYL
+66 ALLDELDDDYL
-77 FKKFHKDPKKKI
+77 FKKFHTDTKKKI
-89 RTHEFINKVVLEP
+89 RTAEFISKIKESAY
-102 LFEEKIKPFI
+102 EEKVKTFV
-112 EERMNKALNLLKGQA
+112 EERMIKALNLLKGQA
-127 IFKTGNDNNPTSVQI
+127 IFKTGNDNNPTSMKI
-142 NVAEEKASVLF
+142 NVSNEKASVLF
-153 HFKRDIEGTRYFPTI
+153 HFKRDAEGTRYFPTI

-179 KNAQIITYNPAWML
+179 KNAEIISYNPAWML
-193 LGNDLFNF
+193 LGNDLFDF
-201 EKDMEGKKLQ
+201 EKDVDGKKLF

-225 EETYFNK
+225 EDTYFNK

-242 VYAEGFEINTKQPEG
+242 VFAEGFEINTKQPEG
-257 VAQLSMQ
+257 KAILTMQ

-271 ALKLTFNY
+271 ALKFSFNY
-279 DGALFDYG
+279 DGASFDYG
-287 GTNKISVIVKKEND
+287 TLNKISVVVKKEND
-301 NYIFTRT
+301 NYTFTRT
-308 KRNLEFEAEKFTAL
+308 KRNIEFEAEKFLAI
-322 NKIGLKQYNGPYFTL
+322 NKLGLKQFNGPYFTL
-337 KTNKAKPLTGHISLS
+337 KNRKSKLTTNHISLS
-352 NEGTNKFDF
+352 DESTNKFDF
-361 LEWLNEHH
+361 LEWLNEHY
-369 VDLKKAGIDI
+369 VDLKKAGIEI
-379 IQDKNNYFIGA
+379 KQDKNAYFIGA

-395 EIKEQ
+395 EINEQ
-400 KDWFDVQAVVKFG
+400 KDWFDIQAVVHFG
-413 EFSIPFISL
+413 EFKIPFIAL

-431 EFKLPNGM
+431 EFVLPNGM

-457 STNDEE
+457 STNEDE

-469 HVGLLDEIVN
+469 HIGLLDEIVN

-485 RLSDKLER
+485 RLSDKIER
-493 LKDYGQVKEAAVPIN
+493 LKNYGQVKEAPIPLN
-508 FKGTLRPYQ
+508 FNGTLRPYQ
-517 QAGFNWFYFLK
+517 QAGFDWFYFLK

-554 ERELYQAFAMQNAPE
+554 ERELFQAYELQSKPE
-569 KPKISASLA
+569 KAPVKVSENNIIPLVKTAVIS
-578 NDAMLLEPTS
+578 
-588 IDTKGQIDLFNKSN
+588 DTTGQIDLFNSGF
-602 VVEVLPTIAKAEK
+602 VQEILPIISTEK
-615 TFQSSAVV
+615 IV
-623 DSSVAQNTI
+623 QNTGLIENSLNQNSI

-658 KVLVYTGSQRIKNTK
+658 KVLIYTGTQRIKNTK
-673 YFTNYD
+673 YFNNYD

-689 VDIDVLKEFK
+689 VDIDILKQHK

-722 KLLKSNYKLVLTG
+722 RLLRSNYKLVLTG

-758 NLSSFTDRFVNPIEK
+758 NLNSFNERFVTPIEK

-833 ILKSVSEIGVSR
+833 ILKSVSEIGMSR

-855 RLRQIANHPFLSD
+855 RLRQIANHPILANKD
-868 KEYNFGSGKFD
+868 YEFGSGKFD
-879 EVVARANT
+879 EVIARANT

-905 DIYGNY
+905 DIYRNN
-911 FRQNKVPFSYL
+911 FDLNKHPYSYL
-922 DGSMTSNERQKSVN
+922 DGSMTNIERQNAVTN
-936 DFQTKEELSYF
+936 FQTKEDLPFF

-980 AVDRSHRI
+980 AVDRTHRI

-1014 KKKMLADNI
+1014 KKKLLADNI
-1023 ITTEESFIKTIDVN
+1023 ITTEESFIKTINVD
-1037 EIIDLLN
+1037 EIIDLLS

>member
-1 LIVVNTQPIALVYTL
+1 MIVVNTQPFALVYTL
-16 VSHPQLGYLLEPHIV
+16 VNHSHLGFILEPHIV
-31 QVNSLGKYSL
+31 QINSLGKYSL
-41 THQRIFTKTSD
+41 THQRVFTKTAD
-52 YFARCISEKDYEII
+52 YFSKCLNEKDYEII
-66 AILDELDDDYL
+66 ALLDELDDDYL
-77 FKKFHKDPKKKI
+77 FKKFHTDTKKKI
-89 RTHEFINKVVLEP
+89 RTAEFISKIKESAY
-102 LFEEKIKPFI
+102 EEKVMTFI
-112 EERMNKALNLLKGQA
+112 EERMIKALNLLKGQA
-127 IFKTGNDNNPTSVQI
+127 IFKTGNDNNPTSMKI
-142 NVAEEKASVLF
+142 NVSNEKASVLF
-153 HFKRDIEGTRYFPTI
+153 HFKRDAEGTRYFPTI

-179 KNAQIITYNPAWML
+179 KNAEIISYNPAWML
-193 LGNDLFNF
+193 LGNDLFDF
-201 EKDMEGKKLQ
+201 EKDVDGKKLF

-225 EETYFNK
+225 EDTYFNK

-242 VYAEGFEINTKQPEG
+242 VFAEGFEINTKQPEG
-257 VAQLSMQ
+257 KAILTMQ
-264 QVIGDDI
+264 QVIGNDI
-271 ALKLTFNY
+271 ALKLSFNY
-279 DGALFDYG
+279 DGASFDYG
-287 GTNKISVIVKKEND
+287 TLNKISVIVKKENE
-301 NYIFTRT
+301 NYTFTRT
-308 KRNLEFEAEKFTAL
+308 KRDLTFEAEKFLAIQ
-322 NKIGLKQYNGPYFTL
+322 KIGLKQFNGPYFTL
-337 KTNKAKPLTGHISLS
+337 KNQKSKLITNHISLS
-352 NEGTNKFDF
+352 DEGTNKFDF
-361 LEWLNEHH
+361 LEWLNEHYA
-369 VDLKKAGIDI
+369 DLKKTGIEI
-379 IQDKNNYFIGA
+379 KQDKNDYFIGA

-395 EIKEQ
+395 EINEQ
-400 KDWFDVQAVVKFG
+400 KDWFDIQAVVHFG
-413 EFSIPFISL
+413 EFKIPFIAL

-431 EFKLPNGM
+431 EFVLPNGM

-457 STNDEE
+457 STNEDE

-469 HVGLLDEIVN
+469 HIGLLDEIVN

-485 RLSDKLER
+485 RLSDKIER
-493 LKDYGQVKEAAVPIN
+493 LKNYGQVKEAPIPLN
-508 FKGTLRPYQ
+508 FNGTLRPYQ
-517 QAGFNWFYFLK
+517 QAGFDWFYFLK

-554 ERELYQAFAMQNAPE
+554 ERELFQAYELQSKVEKAPLKVFE
-569 KPKISASLA
+569 TNTNPLVKSTIIT
-578 NDAMLLEPTS
+578 DAA
-588 IDTKGQIDLFNKSN
+588 GQIDLFKSGFIQ
-602 VVEVLPTIAKAEK
+602 EILPSVSTEK
-615 TFQSSAVV
+615 IV
-623 DSSVAQNTI
+623 QNTGLIENNSNQNFI

-658 KVLVYTGSQRIKNTK
+658 KVLIYTGTQRIKNTK
-673 YFTNYD
+673 YFNNYD

-689 VDIDVLKEFK
+689 VDIDILKQHK

-722 KLLKSNYKLVLTG
+722 RLLCSNYKLVLTG

-758 NLSSFTDRFVNPIEK
+758 NLNSFNERFVTPIEK

-855 RLRQIANHPFLSD
+855 RLRQIANHPILANKD
-868 KEYNFGSGKFD
+868 YEFGSGKFD
-879 EVVARANT
+879 EVIARANT

-905 DIYGNY
+905 DIYRNN
-911 FRQNKVPFSYL
+911 FDLNKHPYSYL
-922 DGSMTSNERQKSVN
+922 DGSMTNIERQNAVIN
-936 DFQTKEELSYF
+936 FQTKEDLPFF

-980 AVDRSHRI
+980 AVDRTHRI

-1014 KKKMLADNI
+1014 KKKLLADNI
-1023 ITTEESFIKTIDVN
+1023 ITTEESFIKTIDMN
-1037 EIIDLLN
+1037 EIIDLLS

>member
-1 LIVVNTQPIALVYTL
+1 MIVVNTQPFALVYTL
-16 VSHPQLGYLLEPHIV
+16 VNHSHLGFILEPHIV
-31 QVNSLGKYSL
+31 QINSLGKYSL
-41 THQRIFTKTSD
+41 THQRVFTKTAD
-52 YFARCISEKDYEII
+52 YFSKCLNEKDYEII
-66 AILDELDDDYL
+66 ALLDELDDDYL
-77 FKKFHKDPKKKI
+77 FKKFHTDTKKKI
-89 RTHEFINKVVLEP
+89 RTAEFISKIKESAY
-102 LFEEKIKPFI
+102 EEKVKTFI
-112 EERMNKALNLLKGQA
+112 EERMIKALNLLKGQA
-127 IFKTGNDNNPTSVQI
+127 IFKTGNDNNPTSMKI
-142 NVAEEKASVLF
+142 NVSNEKASVLF
-153 HFKRDIEGTRYFPTI
+153 HFKRDAEGTRYFPTI

-179 KNAQIITYNPAWML
+179 KNAEIISYNPAWML
-193 LGNDLFNF
+193 LGNDLFDF
-201 EKDMEGKKLQ
+201 EKDVDGKKLF

-225 EETYFNK
+225 EDTYFNK

-242 VYAEGFEINTKQPEG
+242 VFAEGFEINTKQPEG
-257 VAQLSMQ
+257 KAILTMQ
-264 QVIGDDI
+264 QVIGNDI
-271 ALKLTFNY
+271 ALKLSFNY
-279 DGALFDYG
+279 DGASFDYG
-287 GTNKISVIVKKEND
+287 TLNKISVVVKKENE
-301 NYIFTRT
+301 NYTFTRT
-308 KRNLEFEAEKFTAL
+308 KRDLTFEAEKFLAIQ
-322 NKIGLKQYNGPYFTL
+322 KIGLKQFNGPYFTL
-337 KTNKAKPLTGHISLS
+337 KNQKSKLITNHISLS
-352 NEGTNKFDF
+352 DEGTNKFDF
-361 LEWLNEHH
+361 LEWLNEHYA
-369 VDLKKAGIDI
+369 DLKKTGIEI
-379 IQDKNNYFIGA
+379 KQDKNDYFIGA

-395 EIKEQ
+395 EINEQ
-400 KDWFDVQAVVKFG
+400 KDWFDIQAVVHFG
-413 EFSIPFISL
+413 EFKIPFIAL

-431 EFKLPNGM
+431 EFVLPNGM

-457 STNDEE
+457 STNEDE

-469 HVGLLDEIVN
+469 HIGLLDEIVN

-485 RLSDKLER
+485 RLSDKIER
-493 LKDYGQVKEAAVPIN
+493 LKNYGQVKEAPIPLN
-508 FKGTLRPYQ
+508 FNGTLRPYQ
-517 QAGFNWFYFLK
+517 QAGFDWFYFLK

-554 ERELYQAFAMQNAPE
+554 ERELFQAYELQSKVEKAPLKVFE
-569 KPKISASLA
+569 TNTNPLVKSTIIT
-578 NDAMLLEPTS
+578 DAA
-588 IDTKGQIDLFNKSN
+588 GQIDLFKSGFIQ
-602 VVEVLPTIAKAEK
+602 EILPSVSTEK
-615 TFQSSAVV
+615 IV
-623 DSSVAQNTI
+623 QNTGLIENNSNQNFI

-658 KVLVYTGSQRIKNTK
+658 KVLIYTGTQRIKNTK
-673 YFTNYD
+673 YFNNYD

-689 VDIDVLKEFK
+689 VDIDILKQHK

-722 KLLKSNYKLVLTG
+722 RLLCSNYKLVLTG

-758 NLSSFTDRFVNPIEK
+758 NLNSFNERFVTPIEK

-845 SHFTLLKGLT
+845 THFRLLKGLT
-855 RLRQIANHPFLSD
+855 RLRQIANHPILANKD
-868 KEYNFGSGKFD
+868 YEFGSGKFD
-879 EVVARANT
+879 EVIARANT

-905 DIYGNY
+905 DIYRNN
-911 FRQNKVPFSYL
+911 FDINKHPYSYL
-922 DGSMTSNERQKSVN
+922 DGSMTNIERQNAVTN
-936 DFQTKEELSYF
+936 FQTKEDLPFF

-980 AVDRSHRI
+980 AVDRTHRI

-1014 KKKMLADNI
+1014 KKKLLADNI
-1023 ITTEESFIKTIDVN
+1023 ITTEESFIKTINVD
-1037 EIIDLLN
+1037 EIIDLLS

>member
-1 LIVVNTQPIALVYTL
+1 
-16 VSHPQLGYLLEPHIV
+16 
-31 QVNSLGKYSL
+31 
-41 THQRIFTKTSD
+41 
-52 YFARCISEKDYEII
+52 
-66 AILDELDDDYL
+66 
-77 FKKFHKDPKKKI
+77 
-89 RTHEFINKVVLEP
+89 
-102 LFEEKIKPFI
+102 
-112 EERMNKALNLLKGQA
+112 
-127 IFKTGNDNNPTSVQI
+127 
-142 NVAEEKASVLF
+142 
-153 HFKRDIEGTRYFPTI
+153 
-168 KFKGVRVEFMF
+168 
-179 KNAQIITYNPAWML
+179 
-193 LGNDLFNF
+193 
-201 EKDMEGKKLQ
+201 
-211 PFLNKRF
+211 
-218 IQINKSS
+218 
-225 EETYFNK
+225 
-232 FVYQL
+232 
-237 IEKYN
+237 
-242 VYAEGFEINTKQPEG
+242 
-257 VAQLSMQ
+257 
-264 QVIGDDI
+264 
-271 ALKLTFNY
+271 
-279 DGALFDYG
+279 
-287 GTNKISVIVKKEND
+287 
-301 NYIFTRT
+301 
-308 KRNLEFEAEKFTAL
+308 
-322 NKIGLKQYNGPYFTL
+322 
-337 KTNKAKPLTGHISLS
+337 
-352 NEGTNKFDF
+352 
-361 LEWLNEHH
+361 
-369 VDLKKAGIDI
+369 
-379 IQDKNNYFIGA
+379 
-390 REMKL
+390 MKL
-395 EIKEQ
+395 EINEQ
-400 KDWFDVQAVVKFG
+400 KDWFDIQAVVQFG
-413 EFSIPFISL
+413 EFKIPFIAL

-431 EFKLPNGM
+431 EFVLPNGM

-457 STNDEE
+457 STNEEE

-469 HVGLLDEIVN
+469 HIGLLDEIVN

-485 RLSDKLER
+485 RLSDKIER
-493 LKDYGQVKEAAVPIN
+493 LKNYGAVKEATVPLN
-508 FKGTLRPYQ
+508 FNGTLRPYQ
-517 QAGFNWFYFLK
+517 QAGFDWFYFLK

-554 ERELYQAFAMQNAPE
+554 ERELFQAYELQSKAE
-569 KPKISASLA
+569 KITLKASENNLITLA
-578 NDAMLLEPTS
+578 KTTVITDAA
-588 IDTKGQIDLFNKSN
+588 GQIDLFNSGFVQEILPNISTEKIIQN
-602 VVEVLPTIAKAEK
+602 VGLIAN
-615 TFQSSAVV
+615 SLN
-623 DSSVAQNTI
+623 QNFI

-658 KVLVYTGSQRIKNTK
+658 KVLIYTGTQRIKNTK
-673 YFTNYD
+673 YFNNYD

-689 VDIDVLKEFK
+689 VDIDILKQNK

-722 KLLKSNYKLVLTG
+722 RLLRSNYKLVLTG

-758 NLSSFTDRFVNPIEK
+758 NLKSFNERFVTPIEK

-855 RLRQIANHPFLSD
+855 RLRQIANHPILAN
-868 KEYNFGSGKFD
+868 KEYEFGSGKFD
-879 EVVARANT
+879 EVIARANT

-905 DIYGNY
+905 DIYRNN
-911 FRQNKVPFSYL
+911 FDLNKHPYSYL
-922 DGSMTSNERQKSVN
+922 DGSMTNLERQNAVTN
-936 DFQTKEELSYF
+936 FQTKEDLPFF

-980 AVDRSHRI
+980 AVDRTHRI

-1014 KKKMLADNI
+1014 KKKLLADNI
-1023 ITTEESFIKTIDVN
+1023 ITTEESFIKTINVD
-1037 EIIDLLN
+1037 EIIDLLS

>member
-1 LIVVNTQPIALVYTL
+1 LIVVNTQPFALVYTL
-16 VSHPQLGYLLEPHIV
+16 VNHPHLGFILEPHIV
-31 QVNSLGKYSL
+31 QINSLGKLSL
-41 THQRIFTKTSD
+41 THQRVFTKTAD
-52 YFARCISEKDYEII
+52 YFSKCIQERDYEII
-66 AILDELDDDYL
+66 ALLDELDDDYL
-77 FKKFHKDPKKKI
+77 FKKFYTDTKKKI
-89 RTHEFINKVVLEP
+89 RTAEFISKIKESAY
-102 LFEEKIKPFI
+102 EEKVKNFI
-112 EERMNKALNLLKGQA
+112 EERMIKALNLLKGQA
-127 IFKTGNDNNPTSVQI
+127 IYKTGNDNNPTSMKI
-142 NVAEEKASVLF
+142 NVSNEKASVLF
-153 HFKRDIEGTRYFPTI
+153 HFKRDAEGTRYFPTI

-179 KNAQIITYNPAWML
+179 KNAEIISYNPAWML
-193 LGNDLFNF
+193 LGNDLFDF
-201 EKDMEGKKLQ
+201 EKDVDGKKLF

-225 EETYFNK
+225 EDTYFNK

-242 VYAEGFEINTKQPEG
+242 VFAEGFEINTKQPEG
-257 VAQLSMQ
+257 KAILTMQ
-264 QVIGDDI
+264 QVIGNDI
-271 ALKLTFNY
+271 ALKFSFNY
-279 DGALFDYG
+279 DGASFDYG
-287 GTNKISVIVKKEND
+287 TLNKISVVVKKEND
-301 NYIFTRT
+301 NYTFTRT
-308 KRNLEFEAEKFTAL
+308 KRDLAFEAEKSLAIQKL
-322 NKIGLKQYNGPYFTL
+322 GLKQFNGPYFTL
-337 KTNKAKPLTGHISLS
+337 KNQKSKIITNHISLS
-352 NEGTNKFDF
+352 DEGTNKFDF

-369 VDLKKAGIDI
+369 ADLKKADI
-379 IQDKNNYFIGA
+379 EIKQDKNTYFIGA

-395 EIKEQ
+395 EINEQ
-400 KDWFDVQAVVKFG
+400 KDWFDIQAVVHFG
-413 EFSIPFISL
+413 EFKIPFIAL

-431 EFKLPNGM
+431 EFVLPNGM

-457 STNDEE
+457 STNEEE

-469 HVGLLDEIVN
+469 HIGLLDELVN

-485 RLSDKLER
+485 RLSDKIER
-493 LKDYGQVKEAAVPIN
+493 LKNYGQVKEAPVPLN
-508 FKGTLRPYQ
+508 FNGTLRPYQ
-517 QAGFNWFYFLK
+517 QAGFDWFYFLK

-554 ERELYQAFAMQNAPE
+554 ERELFQAYELQNKSEKAPLKLTE
-569 KPKISASLA
+569 NNNISLVKTTIVT
-578 NDAMLLEPTS
+578 DAA
-588 IDTKGQIDLFNKSN
+588 GQIDLFKSGFGKEIMPN
-602 VVEVLPTIAKAEK
+602 MYLEK
-615 TFQSSAVV
+615 TIENNGLIENGLN
-623 DSSVAQNTI
+623 QNFI

-658 KVLVYTGSQRIKNTK
+658 KVLVYTGTQRIKNTK
-673 YFTNYD
+673 YFNNYD

-689 VDIDVLKEFK
+689 VDIDILKQYK

-722 KLLKSNYKLVLTG
+722 RLLRSNYKLVLTG

-758 NLSSFTDRFVNPIEK
+758 NLNSFNERFVTPIEK

-855 RLRQIANHPFLSD
+855 RLRQIANHPILAN
-868 KEYNFGSGKFD
+868 KNYEFGSGKFD
-879 EVVARANT
+879 EVIARANT
-887 AKAEGHKVLMFS
+887 AKSEGHKVLMFS

-905 DIYGNY
+905 DIYRNN
-911 FRQNKVPFSYL
+911 FDLNKHPYSYL
-922 DGSMTSNERQKSVN
+922 DGSMTNIERQNAVTN
-936 DFQTKEELSYF
+936 FQTKEDLPFF

-980 AVDRSHRI
+980 AVDRTHRI

-1014 KKKMLADNI
+1014 KKKLLADNI
-1023 ITTEESFIKTIDVN
+1023 ITTEESFIKTINVD
-1037 EIIDLLN
+1037 EIIDLLS

>member
-1 LIVVNTQPIALVYTL
+1 MIVVNTQPFALVYTL
-16 VSHPQLGYLLEPHIV
+16 VNHSHLGYILEPHIV
-31 QVNSLGKYSL
+31 QINSLGKYSL
-41 THQRIFTKTSD
+41 THQRIFTKTAD
-52 YFARCISEKDYEII
+52 YFSKCILEKDYEII
-66 AILDELDDDYL
+66 ALLDELDDDYL
-77 FKKFHKDPKKKI
+77 FKKFHTDTKKKI
-89 RTHEFINKVVLEP
+89 RTAEFISKIKESAY
-102 LFEEKIKPFI
+102 EEKVKTFI
-112 EERMNKALNLLKGQA
+112 EERMIKALNLLKGQA
-127 IFKTGNDNNPTSVQI
+127 IFKTGNDNNPTSMKI
-142 NVAEEKASVLF
+142 NVSNEKASVLF
-153 HFKRDIEGTRYFPTI
+153 HFKRDAEGTRYYPTI
-168 KFKGVRVEFMF
+168 KFNGVQTDFKF
-179 KNAQIITYNPAWML
+179 KNAEIISYNPAWML
-193 LGNDLFNF
+193 LGNDLFDF
-201 EKDMEGKKLQ
+201 EKDVDGKKLF

-225 EETYFNK
+225 EDTYFNK

-242 VYAEGFEINTKQPEG
+242 VFAEGFVINTKQPEG
-257 VAQLSMQ
+257 KAILTMQ
-264 QVIGDDI
+264 QVIGNDI
-271 ALKLTFNY
+271 ALKLSFNY
-279 DGALFDYG
+279 DSASFDYG
-287 GTNKISVIVKKEND
+287 TINKISVVVKKEND
-301 NYIFTRT
+301 NYTFTRT
-308 KRNLEFEAEKFTAL
+308 KRDLTFEAEKFLAIQ
-322 NKIGLKQYNGPYFTL
+322 KIGLKQFNGPYFTL
-337 KTNKAKPLTGHISLS
+337 KNQKSKLITNHISLS
-352 NEGTNKFDF
+352 DEGTNKFDF

-369 VDLKKAGIDI
+369 TDLKKAGIEI
-379 IQDKNNYFIGA
+379 KQDKNTYFIGA

-395 EIKEQ
+395 EINEQ
-400 KDWFDVQAVVKFG
+400 KDWFDIQAVVQFG
-413 EFSIPFISL
+413 EFKIPFIAL

-431 EFKLPNGM
+431 EFVLPNGM

-457 STNDEE
+457 STNEEE

-469 HVGLLDEIVN
+469 HIGLLDEIVN

-485 RLSDKLER
+485 RLSDKIER
-493 LKDYGQVKEAAVPIN
+493 LKNYGQVKEAPVPLN
-508 FKGTLRPYQ
+508 FNGTLRPYQ
-517 QAGFNWFYFLK
+517 QAGFDWFYFLK

-554 ERELYQAFAMQNAPE
+554 ERELFQAYELQSKSEKVPIKVSENNIIPLVKTAVITNA
-569 KPKISASLA
+569 A
-578 NDAMLLEPTS
+578 
-588 IDTKGQIDLFNKSN
+588 GQIDLFNSGF
-602 VVEVLPTIAKAEK
+602 VHEILPNLSIEK
-615 TFQSSAVV
+615 TV
-623 DSSVAQNTI
+623 QNVGLIANSLNQNFI

-658 KVLVYTGSQRIKNTK
+658 KVLIYTGTQRIKNTK
-673 YFTNYD
+673 YFNNYD

-689 VDIDVLKEFK
+689 VDIDILKQHK

-722 KLLKSNYKLVLTG
+722 RLLRSNYKLVLTG

-758 NLSSFTDRFVNPIEK
+758 NLNSFNERFVTPIEK

-815 TDEQAEA
+815 TDEQSEA

-855 RLRQIANHPFLSD
+855 RLRQIANHPVLANKD
-868 KEYNFGSGKFD
+868 YEFGSGKFD
-879 EVVARANT
+879 EVIARANT

-905 DIYGNY
+905 DIYRNN
-911 FRQNKVPFSYL
+911 FDINKHPYSYL
-922 DGSMTSNERQKSVN
+922 DGSMTNLERQNAVTN
-936 DFQTKEELSYF
+936 FQTKKDLPFF

-980 AVDRSHRI
+980 AVDRTHRI

-1014 KKKMLADNI
+1014 KKKLLADNI
-1023 ITTEESFIKTIDVN
+1023 ITTEESFIKTIDMN
-1037 EIIDLLN
+1037 EIIDLLS

>member
-1 LIVVNTQPIALVYTL
+1 LIVVNTQPFALVYTL
-16 VSHPQLGYLLEPHIV
+16 VNHPHLGFILEPHIV
-31 QVNSLGKYSL
+31 QINSLGKYSL
-41 THQRIFTKTSD
+41 THQRVFTKTAD
-52 YFARCISEKDYEII
+52 YFSKCIQEKDEEII
-66 AILDELDDDYL
+66 ALLDELDDDYL
-77 FKKFHKDPKKKI
+77 FKKFHTDTKKKI
-89 RTHEFINKVVLEP
+89 RTAEFISKIKDSVY
-102 LFEEKIKPFI
+102 EEKVKNFI
-112 EERMNKALNLLKGQA
+112 EERMIKALNLLKGQV
-127 IFKTGNDNNPTSVQI
+127 IYKTGNDNNPTSMKI
-142 NVAEEKASVLF
+142 NVSNEKASVLF
-153 HFKRDIEGTRYFPTI
+153 HFKRDAEGTRYFPTI

-179 KNAQIITYNPAWML
+179 KNAEIISYNPAWML
-193 LGNDLFNF
+193 LGNDLFDF
-201 EKDMEGKKLQ
+201 EKDVDGKKLF

-225 EETYFNK
+225 EDTYFNK

-257 VAQLSMQ
+257 KAILTMQ
-264 QVIGDDI
+264 QVIGNDI
-271 ALKLTFNY
+271 ALKFSFNY
-279 DGALFDYG
+279 DGAFFDYG
-287 GTNKISVIVKKEND
+287 TLNKISVLVKKEND
-301 NYIFTRT
+301 NYTFTRT
-308 KRNLEFEAEKFTAL
+308 KRDLAFEAEKFLAIQKL
-322 NKIGLKQYNGPYFTL
+322 GLKQFNGPYFTL
-337 KTNKAKPLTGHISLS
+337 KNQKSKIISNHISLS
-352 NEGTNKFDF
+352 DEGTNKFDF

-369 VDLKKAGIDI
+369 SDLKKLGVEIK
-379 IQDKNNYFIGA
+379 QDKNTYFIGA

-395 EIKEQ
+395 EINEQ
-400 KDWFDVQAVVKFG
+400 KDWFDIQAVVHFG
-413 EFSIPFISL
+413 EFKIPFIAL

-431 EFKLPNGM
+431 EFVLPNGM

-457 STNDEE
+457 STNEEE

-469 HVGLLDEIVN
+469 HIGLLDEIVN

-485 RLSDKLER
+485 RLSDKIER
-493 LKDYGQVKEAAVPIN
+493 IKNYGQVKEAPIPLN
-508 FKGTLRPYQ
+508 FNGTLRPYQ
-517 QAGFNWFYFLK
+517 QAGFDWFYFLK

-554 ERELYQAFAMQNAPE
+554 ERELFQAYELQSKPE
-569 KPKISASLA
+569 KAPVKVIETNTNPLIKSTIIT
-578 NDAMLLEPTS
+578 DAA
-588 IDTKGQIDLFNKSN
+588 GQIDLFKSGF
-602 VVEVLPTIAKAEK
+602 VQEILPNTYVEK
-615 TFQSSAVV
+615 TV
-623 DSSVAQNTI
+623 QNVGLVENSLNQNFI

-658 KVLVYTGSQRIKNTK
+658 KVLIYTGTQRIKNTK
-673 YFTNYD
+673 YFNSYD

-689 VDIDVLKEFK
+689 VDIDILKQHK

-722 KLLKSNYKLVLTG
+722 RLLRSNYKLVLTG

-758 NLSSFTDRFVNPIEK
+758 NLNSFNERFVTPIEK

-855 RLRQIANHPFLSD
+855 RLRQIANHPILANKD
-868 KEYNFGSGKFD
+868 YEFGSGKFD
-879 EVVARANT
+879 EVIARANT
-887 AKAEGHKVLMFS
+887 AKSEGHKVLMFS

-905 DIYGNY
+905 DIYRNN
-911 FRQNKVPFSYL
+911 FELNKHPYSYL
-922 DGSMTSNERQKSVN
+922 DGSMTNIERQNAVTN
-936 DFQTKEELSYF
+936 FQTKEDLPFF

-980 AVDRSHRI
+980 AVDRTHRI

-1014 KKKMLADNI
+1014 KKKLLADNI
-1023 ITTEESFIKTIDVN
+1023 ITTEESFIKTINVD
-1037 EIIDLLN
+1037 EIIDLLS

>member
-1 LIVVNTQPIALVYTL
+1 LIVVNTQPFALVYTL
-16 VSHPQLGYLLEPHIV
+16 VNHPHLGFILEPHIV
-31 QVNSLGKYSL
+31 QINSLGKYSL
-41 THQRIFTKTSD
+41 THQRVFNKTSD
-52 YFARCISEKDYEII
+52 YFSKCIKEKDYEII
-66 AILDELDDDYL
+66 ALLDELDDDYL
-77 FKKFHKDPKKKI
+77 FKKFHTETKKKI
-89 RTHEFINKVVLEP
+89 RTAEFISKIKESAY
-102 LFEEKIKPFI
+102 EEKVKNFI
-112 EERMNKALNLLKGQA
+112 EERMIKVLNLLKGQE
-127 IFKTGNDNNPTSVQI
+127 IYKTGNDNNPTSMKI
-142 NVAEEKASVLF
+142 NVSNEKASVLF
-153 HFKRDIEGTRYFPTI
+153 HFKRDAEGTRYFPTI

-179 KNAQIITYNPAWML
+179 KNAEIISYNPAWML
-193 LGNDLFNF
+193 LGNDLFDF
-201 EKDMEGKKLQ
+201 EKDVDGKKLF

-225 EETYFNK
+225 EDTYFNK

-257 VAQLSMQ
+257 KAILSMQ

-271 ALKLTFNY
+271 ALKLSFNY
-279 DGALFDYG
+279 EGAFFDYG
-287 GTNKISVIVKKEND
+287 TLNKISVVVKKEND
-301 NYIFTRT
+301 QYTFTRT
-308 KRNLEFEAEKFTAL
+308 KRDLTFEAEKYLAIQKL
-322 NKIGLKQYNGPYFTL
+322 GLKQFNGPYFTL
-337 KTNKAKPLTGHISLS
+337 KNQKSKPITNHISLS
-352 NEGTNKFDF
+352 DEGTNKFDF
-361 LEWLNEHH
+361 LEWLNEHYA
-369 VDLKKAGIDI
+369 DLKKDGIEI
-379 IQDKNNYFIGA
+379 KQEKNTYFIGA

-395 EIKEQ
+395 EINEQ
-400 KDWFDVQAVVKFG
+400 KDWFDIQAVVQFG
-413 EFSIPFISL
+413 EFKIPFIAL

-431 EFKLPNGM
+431 EFVLPNGM

-457 STNDEE
+457 STNEEE

-469 HVGLLDEIVN
+469 HIGLLDEIVN

-485 RLSDKLER
+485 RLSDKIER
-493 LKDYGQVKEAAVPIN
+493 LKNYGAVKEATVPLN
-508 FKGTLRPYQ
+508 FNGTLRPYQ
-517 QAGFNWFYFLK
+517 QAGFDWFYFLK

-554 ERELYQAFAMQNAPE
+554 ERELFQAYELQSKAE
-569 KPKISASLA
+569 KITLKASENNLITLA
-578 NDAMLLEPTS
+578 KTTVITDAA
-588 IDTKGQIDLFNKSN
+588 GQIDLFNSGFVQEILPNISTEKIIQN
-602 VVEVLPTIAKAEK
+602 VGLIAN
-615 TFQSSAVV
+615 SLN
-623 DSSVAQNTI
+623 QNFI

-658 KVLVYTGSQRIKNTK
+658 KVLIYTGTQRIKNTK
-673 YFTNYD
+673 YFNNYD

-689 VDIDVLKEFK
+689 VDIDILKQNK

-722 KLLKSNYKLVLTG
+722 RLLRSNYKLVLTG

-758 NLSSFTDRFVNPIEK
+758 NLKSFNERFVTPIEK

-855 RLRQIANHPFLSD
+855 RLRQIANHPILAN
-868 KEYNFGSGKFD
+868 KEYEFGSGKFD
-879 EVVARANT
+879 EVIARANT

-905 DIYGNY
+905 DIYRNN
-911 FRQNKVPFSYL
+911 FNINKHPYSYL
-922 DGSMTSNERQKSVN
+922 DGSMTNLERQNAVTN
-936 DFQTKEELSYF
+936 FQTKEDLPFF

-980 AVDRSHRI
+980 AVDRTHRI

-1014 KKKMLADNI
+1014 KKKLLADNI
-1023 ITTEESFIKTIDVN
+1023 ITTEESFIKTIDMN
-1037 EIIDLLN
+1037 EIIDLLS

>member
-1 LIVVNTQPIALVYTL
+1 MIVVNTQPFALVYTL
-16 VSHPQLGYLLEPHIV
+16 VNHPHLGFILEPHIV
-31 QVNSLGKYSL
+31 QINSLGKYSL
-41 THQRIFTKTSD
+41 THQRIFTKTAD
-52 YFARCISEKDYEII
+52 YFSKCIQEKDYEII
-66 AILDELDDDYL
+66 ALLDELDDDYL
-77 FKKFHKDPKKKI
+77 FKKFHTDTKKKI
-89 RTHEFINKVVLEP
+89 RTAEFISKIKESAY
-102 LFEEKIKPFI
+102 EEKVKTFV
-112 EERMNKALNLLKGQA
+112 EERMIKALNLLKGQA
-127 IFKTGNDNNPTSVQI
+127 IFKTGNDNNPTSMKI
-142 NVAEEKASVLF
+142 NVSNEKASVLF
-153 HFKRDIEGTRYFPTI
+153 HFKRDAEGTRYFPTI

-179 KNAQIITYNPAWML
+179 KNAEIISYNPAWML
-193 LGNDLFNF
+193 LGNDLFDF
-201 EKDMEGKKLQ
+201 EKDVDGKKLF

-225 EETYFNK
+225 EDTYFNK

-242 VYAEGFEINTKQPEG
+242 VFAEGFEINTKQPEG
-257 VAQLSMQ
+257 KAILTMQ

-271 ALKLTFNY
+271 ALKFSFNY
-279 DGALFDYG
+279 DGASFDYG
-287 GTNKISVIVKKEND
+287 TLNKISVVVKKEND
-301 NYIFTRT
+301 NYTFTRT
-308 KRNLEFEAEKFTAL
+308 KRNIEFEAEKFLAI
-322 NKIGLKQYNGPYFTL
+322 NKLGLKQFNGPYFTL
-337 KTNKAKPLTGHISLS
+337 KNRKSKLTTNHISLS
-352 NEGTNKFDF
+352 DESTNKFDF
-361 LEWLNEHH
+361 LEWLNEHY
-369 VDLKKAGIDI
+369 VDLKKAGIEI
-379 IQDKNNYFIGA
+379 KQDKNAYFIGA

-395 EIKEQ
+395 EINEQ
-400 KDWFDVQAVVKFG
+400 KDWFDIQAVVHFG
-413 EFSIPFISL
+413 EFKIPFIAL

-431 EFKLPNGM
+431 EFVLPNGM

-457 STNDEE
+457 STNEDE

-469 HVGLLDEIVN
+469 HIGLLDEIVN

-485 RLSDKLER
+485 RLSDKIER
-493 LKDYGQVKEAAVPIN
+493 LKNYGQVKEAPIPLN
-508 FKGTLRPYQ
+508 FNGTLRPYQ
-517 QAGFNWFYFLK
+517 QAGFDWFYFLK

-554 ERELYQAFAMQNAPE
+554 ERELFQAYELQSKPE
-569 KPKISASLA
+569 KAPVKVSENNIIPLVKTAVIS
-578 NDAMLLEPTS
+578 
-588 IDTKGQIDLFNKSN
+588 DTTGQIDLFNSGF
-602 VVEVLPTIAKAEK
+602 VQEILPIISTEK
-615 TFQSSAVV
+615 IV
-623 DSSVAQNTI
+623 QNTGLIENSLNQNSI

-658 KVLVYTGSQRIKNTK
+658 KVLIYTGTQRIKNTK
-673 YFTNYD
+673 YFNNYD

-689 VDIDVLKEFK
+689 VDIDILKQHK

-722 KLLKSNYKLVLTG
+722 RLLRSNYKLVLTG

-758 NLSSFTDRFVNPIEK
+758 NLNSFNERFVTPIEK

-855 RLRQIANHPFLSD
+855 RLRQIANHPILANKD
-868 KEYNFGSGKFD
+868 YEFGSGKFD
-879 EVVARANT
+879 EVIARANT

-905 DIYGNY
+905 DIYRNN
-911 FRQNKVPFSYL
+911 FDLNKHPYSYL
-922 DGSMTSNERQKSVN
+922 DGSMTNIERQNAVTN
-936 DFQTKEELSYF
+936 FQTKEDLPFF

-980 AVDRSHRI
+980 AVDRTHRI

-1014 KKKMLADNI
+1014 KKKLLADNI
-1023 ITTEESFIKTIDVN
+1023 ITTEESFIKTINVD
-1037 EIIDLLN
+1037 EIIDLLS

>member
-1 LIVVNTQPIALVYTL
+1 MIVVNTQPFALVYTL
-16 VSHPQLGYLLEPHIV
+16 VNHSHLGFILEPHIV
-31 QVNSLGKYSL
+31 QINSLGKYSL
-41 THQRIFTKTSD
+41 THQRVFTKTAD
-52 YFARCISEKDYEII
+52 YFSKCLNEKDYEII
-66 AILDELDDDYL
+66 ALLDELDDDYL
-77 FKKFHKDPKKKI
+77 FKKFHTDTKKKI
-89 RTHEFINKVVLEP
+89 RTAEFISKIKESAY
-102 LFEEKIKPFI
+102 EEKVKTFI
-112 EERMNKALNLLKGQA
+112 EERMIKALNLLKGQA
-127 IFKTGNDNNPTSVQI
+127 IFKTGNDNNPTSMKI
-142 NVAEEKASVLF
+142 NVSNEKASVLF
-153 HFKRDIEGTRYFPTI
+153 HFKRDAEGTRYFPTI

-179 KNAQIITYNPAWML
+179 KNAEIISYNPAWML
-193 LGNDLFNF
+193 LGNDLFDF
-201 EKDMEGKKLQ
+201 EKDVDGKKLF

-225 EETYFNK
+225 EDTYFNK

-242 VYAEGFEINTKQPEG
+242 VFAEGFEINTKQPEG
-257 VAQLSMQ
+257 KAILTMQ
-264 QVIGDDI
+264 QVIGNDI
-271 ALKLTFNY
+271 ALKLSFNY
-279 DGALFDYG
+279 DGASFDYG
-287 GTNKISVIVKKEND
+287 TLNKISVVVKKENE
-301 NYIFTRT
+301 NYTFTRT
-308 KRNLEFEAEKFTAL
+308 KRDLTFEAEKFLAIQ
-322 NKIGLKQYNGPYFTL
+322 KIGLKQFNGPYFTL
-337 KTNKAKPLTGHISLS
+337 KNQKSKLITNHISLS
-352 NEGTNKFDF
+352 DEGTNKFDF
-361 LEWLNEHH
+361 LEWLNEHYA
-369 VDLKKAGIDI
+369 DLKKTGIEI
-379 IQDKNNYFIGA
+379 KQDKNDYFIGA

-395 EIKEQ
+395 EINEQ
-400 KDWFDVQAVVKFG
+400 KDWFDIQAVVHFG
-413 EFSIPFISL
+413 EFKIPFIAL

-431 EFKLPNGM
+431 EFVLPNGM

-457 STNDEE
+457 STNEDE

-469 HVGLLDEIVN
+469 HIGLLDEIVN

-485 RLSDKLER
+485 RLSDKIER
-493 LKDYGQVKEAAVPIN
+493 LKNYGQVKEAPIPLN
-508 FKGTLRPYQ
+508 FNGTLRPYQ
-517 QAGFNWFYFLK
+517 QAGFDWFYFLK

-554 ERELYQAFAMQNAPE
+554 ERELFQAYELQSKVEKAPLKVFE
-569 KPKISASLA
+569 TNTNPLVKSTIIT
-578 NDAMLLEPTS
+578 DAA
-588 IDTKGQIDLFNKSN
+588 GQIDLFKSGFIQ
-602 VVEVLPTIAKAEK
+602 EILPSVSTEK
-615 TFQSSAVV
+615 IV
-623 DSSVAQNTI
+623 QNTGLIENNSNQNFI

-658 KVLVYTGSQRIKNTK
+658 KVLIYTGTQRIKNTK
-673 YFTNYD
+673 YFNNYD

-689 VDIDVLKEFK
+689 VDIDILKQHK

-722 KLLKSNYKLVLTG
+722 RLLCSNYKLVLTG

-758 NLSSFTDRFVNPIEK
+758 NLNSFNERFVTPIEK

-855 RLRQIANHPFLSD
+855 RLRQIANHPILANKD
-868 KEYNFGSGKFD
+868 YEFGSGKFD
-879 EVVARANT
+879 EVIARANT

-905 DIYGNY
+905 DIYRNN
-911 FRQNKVPFSYL
+911 FDLNKHPYSYL
-922 DGSMTSNERQKSVN
+922 DGSMTNIERQNAVIN
-936 DFQTKEELSYF
+936 FQTKEDLPFF

-980 AVDRSHRI
+980 AVDRTHRI

-1014 KKKMLADNI
+1014 KKKLLADNI
-1023 ITTEESFIKTIDVN
+1023 ITTEESFIKTIDMN
-1037 EIIDLLN
+1037 EIIDLLS

>member
-1 LIVVNTQPIALVYTL
+1 MIVVNTQPFALVYTL
-16 VSHPQLGYLLEPHIV
+16 VNHPHLGFILEPHIV
-31 QVNSLGKYSL
+31 QINSLGKYSL
-41 THQRIFTKTSD
+41 THQRIFTKTAD
-52 YFARCISEKDYEII
+52 YFSKCIQEKDYEII
-66 AILDELDDDYL
+66 ALLDELDDDYL
-77 FKKFHKDPKKKI
+77 FKKFHTDTKKKI
-89 RTHEFINKVVLEP
+89 RTAEFISKIKESAY
-102 LFEEKIKPFI
+102 EEKVKTFV
-112 EERMNKALNLLKGQA
+112 EERMIKALNLLKGQA
-127 IFKTGNDNNPTSVQI
+127 IFKTGNDNNPTSMKI
-142 NVAEEKASVLF
+142 NVSNEKASVLF
-153 HFKRDIEGTRYFPTI
+153 HFKRDAEGTRYFPTI

-179 KNAQIITYNPAWML
+179 KNAEIISYNPAWML
-193 LGNDLFNF
+193 LGNDLFDF
-201 EKDMEGKKLQ
+201 EKDVDGKKLF

-225 EETYFNK
+225 EDTYFNK

-242 VYAEGFEINTKQPEG
+242 VFAEGFEINTKQPEG
-257 VAQLSMQ
+257 KAILTMQ

-271 ALKLTFNY
+271 ALKFSFNY
-279 DGALFDYG
+279 DGASFDYG
-287 GTNKISVIVKKEND
+287 TLNKISVVVKKEND
-301 NYIFTRT
+301 NYTFTRT
-308 KRNLEFEAEKFTAL
+308 KRNIEFETEKFLAI
-322 NKIGLKQYNGPYFTL
+322 NKLGLKQFNGPYFTL
-337 KTNKAKPLTGHISLS
+337 KNRKSKLTTNHISLS
-352 NEGTNKFDF
+352 DESTNKFDF
-361 LEWLNEHH
+361 LEWLNEHY
-369 VDLKKAGIDI
+369 VDLKKAGIEI
-379 IQDKNNYFIGA
+379 KQDKNAYFIGA

-395 EIKEQ
+395 EINEQ
-400 KDWFDVQAVVKFG
+400 KDWFDIQAVVHFG
-413 EFSIPFISL
+413 EFKIPFIAL

-431 EFKLPNGM
+431 EFVLPNGM

-457 STNDEE
+457 STNEDE

-469 HVGLLDEIVN
+469 HIGLLDEIVN

-485 RLSDKLER
+485 RLSDKIER
-493 LKDYGQVKEAAVPIN
+493 LKNYGQVKEAPIPLN
-508 FKGTLRPYQ
+508 FNGTLRPYQ
-517 QAGFNWFYFLK
+517 QAGFDWFYFLK

-554 ERELYQAFAMQNAPE
+554 ERELFQAYELQSKPE
-569 KPKISASLA
+569 KAPVKVSENNIIPLVKTAVI
-578 NDAMLLEPTS
+578 T
-588 IDTKGQIDLFNKSN
+588 DTTGQIDLFNSGFIQ
-602 VVEVLPTIAKAEK
+602 EILPIISTEK
-615 TFQSSAVV
+615 IV
-623 DSSVAQNTI
+623 QNTGLIENSLNQNSI

-658 KVLVYTGSQRIKNTK
+658 KVLIYTGTQRIKNTK
-673 YFTNYD
+673 YFNNYD

-689 VDIDVLKEFK
+689 VDIDILKQHQ

-722 KLLKSNYKLVLTG
+722 RLLRSNYKLVLTG

-758 NLSSFTDRFVNPIEK
+758 NLNSFNERFVTPIEK

-833 ILKSVSEIGVSR
+833 ILKSVSEIGMSR

-855 RLRQIANHPFLSD
+855 RLRQIANHPILANKD
-868 KEYNFGSGKFD
+868 YEFGSGKFD
-879 EVVARANT
+879 EVIARANT

-905 DIYGNY
+905 DIYRNN
-911 FRQNKVPFSYL
+911 FDLNKHPYSYL
-922 DGSMTSNERQKSVN
+922 DGSMTNIERQNAVTN
-936 DFQTKEELSYF
+936 FQTKEDLPFF

-980 AVDRSHRI
+980 AVDRTHRI

-1014 KKKMLADNI
+1014 KKKLLADNI
-1023 ITTEESFIKTIDVN
+1023 ITTEESFIKTINVD
-1037 EIIDLLN
+1037 EIIDLLS

>member
-1 LIVVNTQPIALVYTL
+1 MA
-16 VSHPQLGYLLEPHIV
+16 
-31 QVNSLGKYSL
+31 
-41 THQRIFTKTSD
+41 
-52 YFARCISEKDYEII
+52 
-66 AILDELDDDYL
+66 
-77 FKKFHKDPKKKI
+77 
-89 RTHEFINKVVLEP
+89 INKL
-102 LFEEKIKPFI
+102 
-112 EERMNKALNLLKGQA
+112 
-127 IFKTGNDNNPTSVQI
+127 
-142 NVAEEKASVLF
+142 
-153 HFKRDIEGTRYFPTI
+153 
-168 KFKGVRVEFMF
+168 
-179 KNAQIITYNPAWML
+179 
-193 LGNDLFNF
+193 
-201 EKDMEGKKLQ
+201 
-211 PFLNKRF
+211 
-218 IQINKSS
+218 
-225 EETYFNK
+225 
-232 FVYQL
+232 
-237 IEKYN
+237 
-242 VYAEGFEINTKQPEG
+242 
-257 VAQLSMQ
+257 
-264 QVIGDDI
+264 
-271 ALKLTFNY
+271 
-279 DGALFDYG
+279 
-287 GTNKISVIVKKEND
+287 
-301 NYIFTRT
+301 
-308 KRNLEFEAEKFTAL
+308 
-322 NKIGLKQYNGPYFTL
+322 GLKQFNGPYFTL
-337 KTNKAKPLTGHISLS
+337 KNRKSKLTTNHISLS
-352 NEGTNKFDF
+352 DESTNKFDF
-361 LEWLNEHH
+361 LEWLNEHY
-369 VDLKKAGIDI
+369 VDLKKAGIEI
-379 IQDKNNYFIGA
+379 KQDKNAYFIGA

-395 EIKEQ
+395 EINEQ
-400 KDWFDVQAVVKFG
+400 KDWFDIQAVVHFG
-413 EFSIPFISL
+413 EFKIPFIAL

-431 EFKLPNGM
+431 EFVLPNGM

-457 STNDEE
+457 STNEDE

-469 HVGLLDEIVN
+469 HIGLLDEIVN

-485 RLSDKLER
+485 RLSDKIER
-493 LKDYGQVKEAAVPIN
+493 LKNYGQVKEAPIPLN
-508 FKGTLRPYQ
+508 FNGTLRPYQ
-517 QAGFNWFYFLK
+517 QAGFDWFYFLK

-554 ERELYQAFAMQNAPE
+554 ERELFQAYELQSKPE
-569 KPKISASLA
+569 KAPVKVSENNIIPLVKTAVI
-578 NDAMLLEPTS
+578 T
-588 IDTKGQIDLFNKSN
+588 DTTGQIDLFNSGFIQ
-602 VVEVLPTIAKAEK
+602 EILPNTATEK
-615 TFQSSAVV
+615 TV
-623 DSSVAQNTI
+623 QNTGLIENNLNQNSI

-658 KVLVYTGSQRIKNTK
+658 KVLIYTGTQRIKNTK
-673 YFTNYD
+673 YFNNYD

-689 VDIDVLKEFK
+689 VDIDILKQHK

-722 KLLKSNYKLVLTG
+722 RLLRSNYKLVLTG

-758 NLSSFTDRFVNPIEK
+758 NLNSFNERFVTPIEK

-833 ILKSVSEIGVSR
+833 ILKSVSEIGMSR

-855 RLRQIANHPFLSD
+855 RLRQIANHPILANKD
-868 KEYNFGSGKFD
+868 YEFGSGKFD
-879 EVVARANT
+879 EVIARANT

-905 DIYGNY
+905 DIYRNN
-911 FRQNKVPFSYL
+911 FDLNKHPYSYL
-922 DGSMTSNERQKSVN
+922 DGSMTNIERQNAVTN
-936 DFQTKEELSYF
+936 FQTKEDLPFF

-980 AVDRSHRI
+980 AVDRTHRI

-1014 KKKMLADNI
+1014 KKKLLADNI
-1023 ITTEESFIKTIDVN
+1023 ITTEESFIKTINVD
-1037 EIIDLLN
+1037 EIIDLLS

>member
-1 LIVVNTQPIALVYTL
+1 MIVVNTQPFALVYTL
-16 VSHPQLGYLLEPHIV
+16 VNHPHLGFILEPHIV
-31 QVNSLGKYSL
+31 QINSLGKYSL
-41 THQRIFTKTSD
+41 THQRIFTKTAD
-52 YFARCISEKDYEII
+52 YFSRCIQEKDYEII
-66 AILDELDDDYL
+66 ALLDELDDDYL
-77 FKKFHKDPKKKI
+77 FKKFYTDTKKKI
-89 RTHEFINKVVLEP
+89 RTAEFISKIKESAY
-102 LFEEKIKPFI
+102 EEKVKTFV
-112 EERMNKALNLLKGQA
+112 EERMIKALNLLKGQA
-127 IFKTGNDNNPTSVQI
+127 IFKTGNDNNPTSMQI
-142 NVAEEKASVLF
+142 DVSNEKASVLF
-153 HFKRDIEGTRYFPTI
+153 HFKRDADGTRYFPTI
-168 KFKGVRVEFMF
+168 KFKGIRVEFMF
-179 KNAQIITYNPAWML
+179 KNAQIISYNPAWML
-193 LGNDLFNF
+193 LGNDLFDF
-201 EKDMEGKKLQ
+201 EKDVDGKKLF

-225 EETYFNK
+225 EDTYFNK

-242 VYAEGFEINTKQPEG
+242 VFAEGFEINTKQPEG
-257 VAQLSMQ
+257 KAILTMQ

-271 ALKLTFNY
+271 ALKFSFNY
-279 DGALFDYG
+279 DGASFDYG
-287 GTNKISVIVKKEND
+287 TLNKISVVVKKEND
-301 NYIFTRT
+301 NYTFTRT
-308 KRNLEFEAEKFTAL
+308 KRNIEFEAEKFLAI
-322 NKIGLKQYNGPYFTL
+322 NKLGLKQFNGPYFTL
-337 KTNKAKPLTGHISLS
+337 KNRKSKLTTNHISLS
-352 NEGTNKFDF
+352 DESTNKFDF
-361 LEWLNEHH
+361 LEWLNEHY
-369 VDLKKAGIDI
+369 VDLKKAGIEI
-379 IQDKNNYFIGA
+379 KQDKNAYFIGA

-395 EIKEQ
+395 EINEQ
-400 KDWFDVQAVVKFG
+400 KDWFDIQAVVHFG
-413 EFSIPFISL
+413 EFKIPFIAL

-431 EFKLPNGM
+431 EFVLPNGM

-457 STNDEE
+457 STNEDE

-469 HVGLLDEIVN
+469 HIGLLDEIVN

-485 RLSDKLER
+485 RLSDKIER
-493 LKDYGQVKEAAVPIN
+493 LKNYGQVKEAPIPLN
-508 FKGTLRPYQ
+508 FNGTLRPYQ
-517 QAGFNWFYFLK
+517 QAGFDWFYFLK

-554 ERELYQAFAMQNAPE
+554 ERELFQAYELQSKPE
-569 KPKISASLA
+569 KAPVKVSENNIIPLVKTAVI
-578 NDAMLLEPTS
+578 T
-588 IDTKGQIDLFNKSN
+588 DTTGQIDLFNSGFIQ
-602 VVEVLPTIAKAEK
+602 EILPNTATEK
-615 TFQSSAVV
+615 TV
-623 DSSVAQNTI
+623 QNTGLIENNLNQNSI

-658 KVLVYTGSQRIKNTK
+658 KVLIYTGTQRIKNTK
-673 YFTNYD
+673 YFNNYD

-689 VDIDVLKEFK
+689 VDIDILKQHK

-722 KLLKSNYKLVLTG
+722 RLLRSNYKLVLTG

-758 NLSSFTDRFVNPIEK
+758 NLNSFNERFVTPIEK

-833 ILKSVSEIGVSR
+833 ILKSVSEIGMSR

-855 RLRQIANHPFLSD
+855 RLRQIANHPILANKD
-868 KEYNFGSGKFD
+868 YEFGSGKFD
-879 EVVARANT
+879 EVIARANT

-905 DIYGNY
+905 DIYRNN
-911 FRQNKVPFSYL
+911 FDLNKHPYSYL
-922 DGSMTSNERQKSVN
+922 DGSMTNIERQNAVTN
-936 DFQTKEELSYF
+936 FQTKEDLPFF

-980 AVDRSHRI
+980 AVDRTHRI

-1014 KKKMLADNI
+1014 KKKLLADNI
-1023 ITTEESFIKTIDVN
+1023 ITTEESFIKTINVD
-1037 EIIDLLN
+1037 EIIDLLS

>member
-1 LIVVNTQPIALVYTL
+1 MIVVNTQPFALVYTL
-16 VSHPQLGYLLEPHIV
+16 VNHPHLGFILEPHIV
-31 QVNSLGKYSL
+31 QINSLGKYSL
-41 THQRIFTKTSD
+41 THQRIFTKTAD
-52 YFARCISEKDYEII
+52 YFSKCIQEKDYEII
-66 AILDELDDDYL
+66 ALLDELDDDYL
-77 FKKFHKDPKKKI
+77 FKKFHTDTKKKI
-89 RTHEFINKVVLEP
+89 RTAEFISKIKESAY
-102 LFEEKIKPFI
+102 EEKVKTFV
-112 EERMNKALNLLKGQA
+112 EERMIKALNLLKGQA
-127 IFKTGNDNNPTSVQI
+127 IFKTGNDNNPTSMKI
-142 NVAEEKASVLF
+142 NVSNEKASVLF
-153 HFKRDIEGTRYFPTI
+153 HFKRDAEGTRYFPTI

-179 KNAQIITYNPAWML
+179 KNAEIISYNPAWML
-193 LGNDLFNF
+193 LGNDLFDF
-201 EKDMEGKKLQ
+201 EKDVDGKKLF

-225 EETYFNK
+225 EDTYFNK

-242 VYAEGFEINTKQPEG
+242 VFAEGFEINTKQPEG
-257 VAQLSMQ
+257 KAILTMQ

-271 ALKLTFNY
+271 ALKFSFNY
-279 DGALFDYG
+279 DGASFDYG
-287 GTNKISVIVKKEND
+287 TLNKISVVVKKEND
-301 NYIFTRT
+301 NYTFTRT
-308 KRNLEFEAEKFTAL
+308 KRNIEFEAEKFLAI
-322 NKIGLKQYNGPYFTL
+322 NKLGLKQFNGPYFTL
-337 KTNKAKPLTGHISLS
+337 KNRKSKLTTNHISLS
-352 NEGTNKFDF
+352 DESTNKFDF
-361 LEWLNEHH
+361 LEWLNEHY
-369 VDLKKAGIDI
+369 VDLKKAGIEI
-379 IQDKNNYFIGA
+379 KQDKNAYFIGA

-395 EIKEQ
+395 EINEQ
-400 KDWFDVQAVVKFG
+400 KDWFDIQAVVHFG
-413 EFSIPFISL
+413 EFKIPFIAL

-431 EFKLPNGM
+431 EFVLPNGM

-457 STNDEE
+457 STNEDE

-469 HVGLLDEIVN
+469 HIGLLDEIVN

-485 RLSDKLER
+485 RLSDKIER
-493 LKDYGQVKEAAVPIN
+493 LKNYGQVKEAPIPLN
-508 FKGTLRPYQ
+508 FNGTLRPYQ
-517 QAGFNWFYFLK
+517 QAGFDWFYFLK

-554 ERELYQAFAMQNAPE
+554 ERELFQAYELQSKPE
-569 KPKISASLA
+569 KAPVKVSENNIIPLVKTAVI
-578 NDAMLLEPTS
+578 T
-588 IDTKGQIDLFNKSN
+588 DTTGQIDLFNSGFIQ
-602 VVEVLPTIAKAEK
+602 EILPNTATEK
-615 TFQSSAVV
+615 TV
-623 DSSVAQNTI
+623 QNTGLIENNLNQNSI

-658 KVLVYTGSQRIKNTK
+658 KVLIYTGTQRIKNTK
-673 YFTNYD
+673 YFNNYD

-689 VDIDVLKEFK
+689 VDIDILKQHK

-722 KLLKSNYKLVLTG
+722 RLLRSNYKLVLTG

-758 NLSSFTDRFVNPIEK
+758 NLNSFNERFVTPIEK

-833 ILKSVSEIGVSR
+833 ILKSVSEIGMSR

-855 RLRQIANHPFLSD
+855 RLRQIANHPILANKD
-868 KEYNFGSGKFD
+868 YEFGSGKFD
-879 EVVARANT
+879 EVIARANT

-905 DIYGNY
+905 DIYRNN
-911 FRQNKVPFSYL
+911 FDLNKHPYSYL
-922 DGSMTSNERQKSVN
+922 DGSMTNIERQNAVTN
-936 DFQTKEELSYF
+936 FQTKEDLPFF

-980 AVDRSHRI
+980 AVDRTHRI

-1014 KKKMLADNI
+1014 KKKLLADNI
-1023 ITTEESFIKTIDVN
+1023 ITTEESFIKTINVD
-1037 EIIDLLN
+1037 EIIDLLS

>member
-1 LIVVNTQPIALVYTL
+1 LIVVNTQPFALVYTL
-16 VSHPQLGYLLEPHIV
+16 VNHPHLGFILEPHIV
-31 QVNSLGKYSL
+31 QINSLGKYSL
-41 THQRIFTKTSD
+41 THQRIFTKTAD
-52 YFARCISEKDYEII
+52 YFSRCIQEKDYEII
-66 AILDELDDDYL
+66 ALLDELDDDYL
-77 FKKFHKDPKKKI
+77 FKKFYTDTKKKI
-89 RTHEFINKVVLEP
+89 RTAEFISKIKESAY
-102 LFEEKIKPFI
+102 EEKVKTFI
-112 EERMNKALNLLKGQA
+112 EERMIKALNLLKGQA
-127 IFKTGNDNNPTSVQI
+127 IFKTGNDNNPTSMQI
-142 NVAEEKASVLF
+142 DVSNEKASVLF
-153 HFKRDIEGTRYFPTI
+153 HFKRDADGTRYFPTI
-168 KFKGVRVEFMF
+168 KFKGIRVEFMF
-179 KNAQIITYNPAWML
+179 KNAQIISYNPAWML
-193 LGNDLFNF
+193 LGNDLFDF
-201 EKDMEGKKLQ
+201 EKDVDGKKLF

-225 EETYFNK
+225 EDTYFNK

-242 VYAEGFEINTKQPEG
+242 VFAEGFEINTKQPEG
-257 VAQLSMQ
+257 KAILTMQ

-271 ALKLTFNY
+271 ALKFSFNY
-279 DGALFDYG
+279 DVASFDYG
-287 GTNKISVIVKKEND
+287 TQNKISVVVKKEND
-301 NYIFTRT
+301 NYTFTRT
-308 KRNLEFEAEKFTAL
+308 KRNIEFEAEKFLAITKL
-322 NKIGLKQYNGPYFTL
+322 GLKQFNGPYFTL
-337 KTNKAKPLTGHISLS
+337 KNRKSKLITSHISLS
-352 NEGTNKFDF
+352 DEGTNKFDF

-369 VDLKKAGIDI
+369 ADLKKAGIEI
-379 IQDKNNYFIGA
+379 KQDKNAYFIGA

-395 EIKEQ
+395 EINEQ
-400 KDWFDVQAVVKFG
+400 KDWFDIQAVVHFG
-413 EFSIPFISL
+413 EFKIPFIAL

-431 EFKLPNGM
+431 EFVLPNGM

-457 STNDEE
+457 STNEDE

-469 HVGLLDEIVN
+469 HIGLLDEIVN

-485 RLSDKLER
+485 RLSDKIER
-493 LKDYGQVKEAAVPIN
+493 LKNYGQVKEAPIPLN
-508 FKGTLRPYQ
+508 FNGTLRPYQ
-517 QAGFNWFYFLK
+517 QAGFDWFYFLK

-554 ERELYQAFAMQNAPE
+554 ERELFQAYELQS
-569 KPKISASLA
+569 KPVKSTVKVNENNIIP
-578 NDAMLLEPTS
+578 LLKTAV
-588 IDTKGQIDLFNKSN
+588 ITDDTGQIDLFNSGFIQEILPNTATEKS
-602 VVEVLPTIAKAEK
+602 I
-615 TFQSSAVV
+615 
-623 DSSVAQNTI
+623 QNTGLIDNSLNQNSI

-658 KVLVYTGSQRIKNTK
+658 KVLIYTGTQRIKNTK
-673 YFTNYD
+673 YFNNYD

-689 VDIDVLKEFK
+689 VDIDILKQHK

-722 KLLKSNYKLVLTG
+722 RLLRSNYKLVLTG

-758 NLSSFTDRFVNPIEK
+758 NLNSFNERFVTPIEK

-855 RLRQIANHPFLSD
+855 RLRQIANHPILANKD
-868 KEYNFGSGKFD
+868 YEFGSGKFD
-879 EVVARANT
+879 EVIARANT

-905 DIYGNY
+905 DIYRNN
-911 FRQNKVPFSYL
+911 FDLNKHPYSYL
-922 DGSMTSNERQKSVN
+922 DGSMTNIERQNAVTN
-936 DFQTKEELSYF
+936 FQTKEDLPFF

-980 AVDRSHRI
+980 AVDRTHRI

-1014 KKKMLADNI
+1014 KKKLLADNI
-1023 ITTEESFIKTIDVN
+1023 ITTEESFIKTIDMN
-1037 EIIDLLN
+1037 EIIDLLS

>member
-1 LIVVNTQPIALVYTL
+1 LIVVNTQPFALVYTL
-16 VSHPQLGYLLEPHIV
+16 VNHPHLGFILEPHIV
-31 QVNSLGKYSL
+31 QINSLGKYSL
-41 THQRIFTKTSD
+41 THQRVFNKTSD
-52 YFARCISEKDYEII
+52 YFSKCIKEKDYEII
-66 AILDELDDDYL
+66 ALLDELDDDYL
-77 FKKFHKDPKKKI
+77 FKKFHTETKKKI
-89 RTHEFINKVVLEP
+89 RTAEFISKIKESAY
-102 LFEEKIKPFI
+102 EEKVKNFI
-112 EERMNKALNLLKGQA
+112 EERMIKVLNLLKGQE
-127 IFKTGNDNNPTSVQI
+127 IYKTGNDNNPTSMKI
-142 NVAEEKASVLF
+142 NVSNEKASVLF
-153 HFKRDIEGTRYFPTI
+153 HFKRDAEGTRYFPTI

-179 KNAQIITYNPAWML
+179 KNAEIISYNPAWML
-193 LGNDLFNF
+193 LGNDLFDF
-201 EKDMEGKKLQ
+201 EKDVDGKKLF

-225 EETYFNK
+225 EDTYFNK

-257 VAQLSMQ
+257 KAILSMQ

-271 ALKLTFNY
+271 ALKLSFNY
-279 DGALFDYG
+279 EGAFFDYG
-287 GTNKISVIVKKEND
+287 TLNKISVVVKKEND
-301 NYIFTRT
+301 QYTFTRT
-308 KRNLEFEAEKFTAL
+308 KRDLTFEAEKYLAIQKL
-322 NKIGLKQYNGPYFTL
+322 GLKQFNGPYFTL
-337 KTNKAKPLTGHISLS
+337 KNQKSKPITNHISLS
-352 NEGTNKFDF
+352 DEGTNKFDF
-361 LEWLNEHH
+361 LEWLNEHYA
-369 VDLKKAGIDI
+369 DLKKDGIEI
-379 IQDKNNYFIGA
+379 KQEKNTYFIGA

-395 EIKEQ
+395 EINEQ
-400 KDWFDVQAVVKFG
+400 KDWFDIQAVVQFG
-413 EFSIPFISL
+413 EFKIPFIAL

-431 EFKLPNGM
+431 EFVLPNGM

-457 STNDEE
+457 STNEEE

-469 HVGLLDEIVN
+469 HIGLLDEIVN

-485 RLSDKLER
+485 RLSDKIER
-493 LKDYGQVKEAAVPIN
+493 LKNYGAVKEATVPLN
-508 FKGTLRPYQ
+508 FNGTLRPYQ
-517 QAGFNWFYFLK
+517 QAGFDWFYFLK

-554 ERELYQAFAMQNAPE
+554 ERELFQAYELQSKAE
-569 KPKISASLA
+569 KITLKASENNLITLA
-578 NDAMLLEPTS
+578 KTTVITDAA
-588 IDTKGQIDLFNKSN
+588 GQIDLFNSGFVQEILPNISTEKIIQN
-602 VVEVLPTIAKAEK
+602 VGLIAN
-615 TFQSSAVV
+615 SLN
-623 DSSVAQNTI
+623 QNFI

-658 KVLVYTGSQRIKNTK
+658 KVLIYTGTQRIKNTK
-673 YFTNYD
+673 YFNNYD

-689 VDIDVLKEFK
+689 VDIDILKQNK

-722 KLLKSNYKLVLTG
+722 RLLRSNYKLVLTG

-758 NLSSFTDRFVNPIEK
+758 NLKSFNERFVTPIEK

-855 RLRQIANHPFLSD
+855 RLRQIANHPILAN
-868 KEYNFGSGKFD
+868 KEYEFGSGKFD
-879 EVVARANT
+879 EVIARANT

-905 DIYGNY
+905 DIYRNN
-911 FRQNKVPFSYL
+911 FNINKHPYSYL
-922 DGSMTSNERQKSVN
+922 DGSMTNLERQNAVTN
-936 DFQTKEELSYF
+936 FQTKEDLPFF

-980 AVDRSHRI
+980 AVDRTHRI

-1014 KKKMLADNI
+1014 KKKLLADNI
-1023 ITTEESFIKTIDVN
+1023 ITTEESFIKTINVD
-1037 EIIDLLN
+1037 EIIDLLS

>member
-1 LIVVNTQPIALVYTL
+1 MIVVNTQPFALVYTL
-16 VSHPQLGYLLEPHIV
+16 VNHPHLGFILEPHIV
-31 QVNSLGKYSL
+31 QINSLGKYSL
-41 THQRIFTKTSD
+41 THQRIFTKTAD
-52 YFARCISEKDYEII
+52 YFSKCIQEKDYEII
-66 AILDELDDDYL
+66 ALLDELDDDYL
-77 FKKFHKDPKKKI
+77 FKKFHTDTKKKI
-89 RTHEFINKVVLEP
+89 RTAEFISKIKESAY
-102 LFEEKIKPFI
+102 EEKVKTFV
-112 EERMNKALNLLKGQA
+112 EERMIKALNLLKGQA
-127 IFKTGNDNNPTSVQI
+127 IFKTGNDNNPTSMKI
-142 NVAEEKASVLF
+142 NVSNEKASVLF
-153 HFKRDIEGTRYFPTI
+153 HFKRDAEGTRYFPTI

-179 KNAQIITYNPAWML
+179 KNAEIISYNPAWML
-193 LGNDLFNF
+193 LGNDLFDF
-201 EKDMEGKKLQ
+201 EKDVDGKKLF

-225 EETYFNK
+225 EDTYFNK

-242 VYAEGFEINTKQPEG
+242 VFAEGFEINTKQPEG
-257 VAQLSMQ
+257 KAILTMQ

-271 ALKLTFNY
+271 ALKFSFNY
-279 DGALFDYG
+279 DGASFDYG
-287 GTNKISVIVKKEND
+287 TLNKISVVVKKEND
-301 NYIFTRT
+301 NYTFTRT
-308 KRNLEFEAEKFTAL
+308 KRNIEFEAEKFLAI
-322 NKIGLKQYNGPYFTL
+322 NKLGLKQFNGPYFTL
-337 KTNKAKPLTGHISLS
+337 KNRKSKLTTNHISLS
-352 NEGTNKFDF
+352 DESTNKFDF
-361 LEWLNEHH
+361 LEWLNEHY
-369 VDLKKAGIDI
+369 VDLKKAGIEI
-379 IQDKNNYFIGA
+379 KQDKNAYFIGA

-395 EIKEQ
+395 EINEQ
-400 KDWFDVQAVVKFG
+400 KDWFDIQAVVHFG
-413 EFSIPFISL
+413 EFKIPFIAL

-431 EFKLPNGM
+431 EFVLPNGM

-457 STNDEE
+457 STNEDE

-469 HVGLLDEIVN
+469 HIGLLDEIVN

-485 RLSDKLER
+485 RLSDKIER
-493 LKDYGQVKEAAVPIN
+493 LKNYGQVKEAPIPLN
-508 FKGTLRPYQ
+508 FNGTLRPYQ
-517 QAGFNWFYFLK
+517 QAGFDWFYFLK

-554 ERELYQAFAMQNAPE
+554 ERELFQAYELQSKPE
-569 KPKISASLA
+569 KAPVKVSENNIIPLVKTAVI
-578 NDAMLLEPTS
+578 T
-588 IDTKGQIDLFNKSN
+588 DTTGQIDLFNSGFIQ
-602 VVEVLPTIAKAEK
+602 EILPIISTEK
-615 TFQSSAVV
+615 IV
-623 DSSVAQNTI
+623 QNTGLIENSLNQNSI

-658 KVLVYTGSQRIKNTK
+658 KVLIYTGTQRIKNTK
-673 YFTNYD
+673 YFNNYD

-689 VDIDVLKEFK
+689 VDIDILKQHK

-722 KLLKSNYKLVLTG
+722 RLLRSNYKLVLTG

-758 NLSSFTDRFVNPIEK
+758 NLNSFNERFVTPIEK

-833 ILKSVSEIGVSR
+833 ILKSVSEIGMSR

-855 RLRQIANHPFLSD
+855 RLRQIANHPILANKD
-868 KEYNFGSGKFD
+868 YEFGSGKFD
-879 EVVARANT
+879 EVIARANT

-905 DIYGNY
+905 DIYRNN
-911 FRQNKVPFSYL
+911 FDLNKHPYSYL
-922 DGSMTSNERQKSVN
+922 DGSMTNIERQNAVTN
-936 DFQTKEELSYF
+936 FQTKEDLPFF

-980 AVDRSHRI
+980 AVDRTHRI

-1014 KKKMLADNI
+1014 KKKLLADNI
-1023 ITTEESFIKTIDVN
+1023 ITTEESFIKTINVD
-1037 EIIDLLN
+1037 EIIDLLS

>member
-1 LIVVNTQPIALVYTL
+1 MIVVNTQPFSLVYTL
-16 VSHPQLGYLLEPHIV
+16 VNHPHLGYLLEPHIV
-31 QVNSLGKYSL
+31 QINSLGKYSL
-41 THQRIFTKTSD
+41 THQRVFTKTLD
-52 YFARCISEKDYEII
+52 YFKRCLQKIDYEII
-66 AILDELDDDYL
+66 AILDELDDDFI
-77 FKKFHKDPKKKI
+77 FKKFNAETKKKI
-89 RTHEFINKVVLEP
+89 KSTEFFNKINENPILDKV
-102 LFEEKIKPFI
+102 IKPFI
-112 EERMNKALNLLKGQA
+112 EERMNKALCLLRGTA

-142 NVAEEKASVLF
+142 DVAKEKASVLF
-153 HFKRDIEGTRYFPTI
+153 HFKRDSEGTRYFPTI

-179 KNAQIITYNPAWML
+179 KNAQIVCYNPAWML
-193 LGNDLFNF
+193 LGNDLFDF
-201 EKDMEGKKLQ
+201 EKDLDGKKLQ

-225 EETYFNK
+225 EEVYFNK

-242 VYAEGFEINTKQPEG
+242 VYAEGFEINTQQPQGET
-257 VAQLSMQ
+257 QLSMQ
-264 QVIGDDI
+264 QVIGNDI
-271 ALKLTFNY
+271 ALKLSFKYNDATFE
-279 DGALFDYG
+279 YG
-287 GTNKISVIVKKEND
+287 SNNKVLVTVKNHND
-301 NYIFTRT
+301 NYTFTRV
-308 KRNLEFEAEKFTAL
+308 KRNNSFEQEKYEVL
-322 NKIGLKQYNGPYFTL
+322 VKLGLKQFNGPYFTL
-337 KTNKAKPLTGHISLS
+337 KGNKLKANTSHINLI
-352 NEGTNKFDF
+352 NEGTNKYDF
-361 LEWLNEHH
+361 LEWLNENHSALTNEGIKILQ
-369 VDLKKAGIDI
+369 DDKA
-379 IQDKNNYFIGA
+379 YFIGA

-395 EIKEQ
+395 EINEQ
-400 KDWFDVQAVVKFG
+400 KDWFDVQALVFFG
-413 EFSIPFISL
+413 EFKIPFIAL
-422 RNYLLKGIR
+422 RNYILKGIR
-431 EFKLPNGM
+431 EFTLPNGM
-439 IAIIPLEWFGDL
+439 IAIIPIEWFGDL

-457 STNDEE
+457 STNNQD
-463 IKIEKQ
+463 IIIDKK
-469 HVGLLDEIVN
+469 HVGLLEEIAN

-485 RLSDKLER
+485 NFSDKLD
-493 LKDYGQVKEAAVPIN
+493 KIKNYGQIKDAEMPLN
-508 FKGTLRPYQ
+508 FKGVLRPYQ

-554 ERELYQAFAMQNAPE
+554 EHELFKASPGAKAQS
-569 KPKISASLA
+569 SAKA
-578 NDAMLLEPTS
+578 NIVLKNNLLNQIQPNTNS
-588 IDTKGQIDLFNKSN
+588 IGQIDLFSAANTQNNAVGLQTENIPFQNKLSIESF
-602 VVEVLPTIAKAEK
+602 VSDGLV
-615 TFQSSAVV
+615 
-623 DSSVAQNTI
+623 

-658 KVLVYTGSQRIKNTK
+658 KILVYTGSQRIKSSH
-673 YFTNYD
+673 YFNNFD

-689 VDIDVLKEFK
+689 VDADILAQHK

-710 IKNAGSQSSKAV
+710 IKNASSQSSKAV
-722 KLLKSNYKLVLTG
+722 RLLKSNFKLVLTG

-758 NLSSFTDRFVNPIEK
+758 SVSSFNERFVVPIEK

-833 ILKSVSEIGVSR
+833 ILKSVSEIGVSK

-855 RLRQIANHPFLSD
+855 KLRQIANHPVLAN
-868 KEYNFGSGKFD
+868 KEYEFGSGKFD
-879 EVVARANT
+879 EVIARANT

-905 DIYGNY
+905 DIYRKNFDLQKHPY
-911 FRQNKVPFSYL
+911 SYL
-922 DGSMTSNERQKSVN
+922 DGSMTNIERQNAVLN
-936 DFQTKEELSYF
+936 FQSKEDLPFF

-980 AVDRSHRI
+980 AVDRTHRI

-999 ITKDTVEEKIIALQN
+999 ITKDTVEEKIIALQQ
-1014 KKKMLADNI
+1014 KKKLLADNI
-1023 ITTEESFIKTIDVN
+1023 ITTEESFMKTIDVN
-1037 EIIDLLN
+1037 EIIDLLS

>member
-1 LIVVNTQPIALVYTL
+1 MIVVNTQPFALVYTL
-16 VSHPQLGYLLEPHIV
+16 VNHPHLGFILEPHIV
-31 QVNSLGKYSL
+31 QINSLGKYSL
-41 THQRIFTKTSD
+41 THQRVFTKTAD
-52 YFARCISEKDYEII
+52 YFSKCIQEKDEEII
-66 AILDELDDDYL
+66 ALLDELDDDYL
-77 FKKFHKDPKKKI
+77 FKKFHTDTKKKI
-89 RTHEFINKVVLEP
+89 RTAEFISKIKDSVY
-102 LFEEKIKPFI
+102 EEKVKNFI
-112 EERMNKALNLLKGQA
+112 EERMIKALNLLKGQV
-127 IFKTGNDNNPTSVQI
+127 IYKTGNDNNPTSMKI
-142 NVAEEKASVLF
+142 NVSNEKASVLF
-153 HFKRDIEGTRYFPTI
+153 HFKRDAEGTRYFPTI

-179 KNAQIITYNPAWML
+179 KNAEIISYNPAWML
-193 LGNDLFNF
+193 LGNDLFDF
-201 EKDMEGKKLQ
+201 EKDVDGKKLF

-225 EETYFNK
+225 EDTYFNK

-257 VAQLSMQ
+257 KAILTMQ
-264 QVIGDDI
+264 QVIGNDI
-271 ALKLTFNY
+271 ALKFSFNY
-279 DGALFDYG
+279 DGAFFDYG
-287 GTNKISVIVKKEND
+287 TLNKLSVLVKKEND
-301 NYIFTRT
+301 NYTFTRT
-308 KRNLEFEAEKFTAL
+308 KRDLAFEAEKFLAIQKL
-322 NKIGLKQYNGPYFTL
+322 GLKQFNGPYFTL
-337 KTNKAKPLTGHISLS
+337 KNQKSKIISNHISLS
-352 NEGTNKFDF
+352 DEGTNKFDF

-369 VDLKKAGIDI
+369 SDLKKLGVEIK
-379 IQDKNNYFIGA
+379 QDKNTYFIGA

-395 EIKEQ
+395 EINEQ
-400 KDWFDVQAVVKFG
+400 KDWFDIQAVVHFG
-413 EFSIPFISL
+413 EFKIPFIAL

-431 EFKLPNGM
+431 EFVLPNGM

-457 STNDEE
+457 STNEEE

-469 HVGLLDEIVN
+469 HIGLLDEIVN

-485 RLSDKLER
+485 RLSDKIER
-493 LKDYGQVKEAAVPIN
+493 LKNYGQVKEAPIPLN
-508 FKGTLRPYQ
+508 FNGTLRPYQ
-517 QAGFNWFYFLK
+517 QAGFDWFYFLK

-554 ERELYQAFAMQNAPE
+554 ERELFQAYELQSKPE
-569 KPKISASLA
+569 KAPVKVIETNTNPLVKSTIIT
-578 NDAMLLEPTS
+578 DAA
-588 IDTKGQIDLFNKSN
+588 GQIDLFKSGF
-602 VVEVLPTIAKAEK
+602 VQDILPNTYVEK
-615 TFQSSAVV
+615 TV
-623 DSSVAQNTI
+623 QNVGLVENSLNQNFI

-658 KVLVYTGSQRIKNTK
+658 KVLIYTGTQRIKNTK
-673 YFTNYD
+673 YFNSYD

-689 VDIDVLKEFK
+689 VDIDILKQHK

-722 KLLKSNYKLVLTG
+722 RLLRSNYKLVLTG

-758 NLSSFTDRFVNPIEK
+758 NLNSFNERFVTPIEK

-815 TDEQAEA
+815 TDEQVEA

-845 SHFTLLKGLT
+845 SHFTLLNGLT
-855 RLRQIANHPFLSD
+855 RLRQIANHPILANKD
-868 KEYNFGSGKFD
+868 YEFGSGKFD
-879 EVVARANT
+879 EVIARANT
-887 AKAEGHKVLMFS
+887 AKSEGHKVLMFS

-905 DIYGNY
+905 DIYRNN
-911 FRQNKVPFSYL
+911 FELNKHPYSYL
-922 DGSMTSNERQKSVN
+922 DGSMTNIERQNAVTN
-936 DFQTKEELSYF
+936 FQTKEDLPFF

-980 AVDRSHRI
+980 AVDRTHRI

-1014 KKKMLADNI
+1014 KKKLLADNI
-1023 ITTEESFIKTIDVN
+1023 ITTEESFIKTINVD
-1037 EIIDLLN
+1037 EIIDLLS

>member
-1 LIVVNTQPIALVYTL
+1 MIVVNTQPFALVYTL
-16 VSHPQLGYLLEPHIV
+16 VNHPHLGFILEPHIV
-31 QVNSLGKYSL
+31 QINSLGKLSL
-41 THQRIFTKTSD
+41 THQRVFTKTAD
-52 YFARCISEKDYEII
+52 YFSKCIQERDYEII
-66 AILDELDDDYL
+66 ALLDELDDDYL
-77 FKKFHKDPKKKI
+77 FKKFYTDTKKKI
-89 RTHEFINKVVLEP
+89 RTAEFISKIKESAY
-102 LFEEKIKPFI
+102 EEKVKNFI
-112 EERMNKALNLLKGQA
+112 EERMIKALNLLKGQA
-127 IFKTGNDNNPTSVQI
+127 IYKTGNDNNPTSMKI
-142 NVAEEKASVLF
+142 NVSNEKASVLF
-153 HFKRDIEGTRYFPTI
+153 HFKRDAEGTRYFPTI

-179 KNAQIITYNPAWML
+179 KNAEIISYNPAWML
-193 LGNDLFNF
+193 LGNDLFDF
-201 EKDMEGKKLQ
+201 EKDVDGKKLF

-225 EETYFNK
+225 EDTYFNK

-242 VYAEGFEINTKQPEG
+242 VFAEGFEINTKQPEG
-257 VAQLSMQ
+257 KAILTMQ
-264 QVIGDDI
+264 QVIGNDI
-271 ALKLTFNY
+271 ALKFSFNY
-279 DGALFDYG
+279 DGASFDYG
-287 GTNKISVIVKKEND
+287 TLNKISVVVKKEND
-301 NYIFTRT
+301 NYTFTRT
-308 KRNLEFEAEKFTAL
+308 KRDLAFEAEKSLAIQKL
-322 NKIGLKQYNGPYFTL
+322 GLKQFNGPYFTL
-337 KTNKAKPLTGHISLS
+337 KNQKSKIITNHISLS
-352 NEGTNKFDF
+352 DEGTNKFDF

-369 VDLKKAGIDI
+369 ADLKKADI
-379 IQDKNNYFIGA
+379 EIKQDKNTYFIGA

-395 EIKEQ
+395 EINEQ
-400 KDWFDVQAVVKFG
+400 KDWFDIQAVVHFG
-413 EFSIPFISL
+413 EFKIPFIAL

-431 EFKLPNGM
+431 EFVLPNGM

-457 STNDEE
+457 STNEEE

-469 HVGLLDEIVN
+469 HIGLLDELVN

-485 RLSDKLER
+485 RLSDKIER
-493 LKDYGQVKEAAVPIN
+493 LKNYGQVKEAPVPLN
-508 FKGTLRPYQ
+508 FNGTLRPYQ
-517 QAGFNWFYFLK
+517 QAGFDWFYFLK

-554 ERELYQAFAMQNAPE
+554 ERELFQAYELQNKSEKAPLKLTE
-569 KPKISASLA
+569 NNNISLVKTTIVT
-578 NDAMLLEPTS
+578 DAA
-588 IDTKGQIDLFNKSN
+588 GQIDLFKSGFGKEIMPN
-602 VVEVLPTIAKAEK
+602 MYLEK
-615 TFQSSAVV
+615 TIENNGLIENGLN
-623 DSSVAQNTI
+623 QNFI

-658 KVLVYTGSQRIKNTK
+658 KVLVYTGTQRIKNTK
-673 YFTNYD
+673 YFNNYD

-689 VDIDVLKEFK
+689 VDIDILKQYK

-722 KLLKSNYKLVLTG
+722 RLLRSNYKLVLTG

-758 NLSSFTDRFVNPIEK
+758 NLNSFNERFVTPIEK

-855 RLRQIANHPFLSD
+855 RLRQIANHPILAN
-868 KEYNFGSGKFD
+868 KNYEFGSGKFD
-879 EVVARANT
+879 EVIARANT
-887 AKAEGHKVLMFS
+887 AKSEGHKVLMFS

-905 DIYGNY
+905 DIYRNN
-911 FRQNKVPFSYL
+911 FDLNKHPYSYL
-922 DGSMTSNERQKSVN
+922 DGSMTNIERQNAVTN
-936 DFQTKEELSYF
+936 FQTKEDLPFF

-980 AVDRSHRI
+980 AVDRTHRI

-1014 KKKMLADNI
+1014 KKKLLADNI
-1023 ITTEESFIKTIDVN
+1023 ITTEESFIKTINVD
-1037 EIIDLLN
+1037 EIIDLLS

>member
-1 LIVVNTQPIALVYTL
+1 MIVVNTQPFALVYTL
-16 VSHPQLGYLLEPHIV
+16 VNHPHLGFILEPHIV
-31 QVNSLGKYSL
+31 QINSLGKYSL
-41 THQRIFTKTSD
+41 THQRIFTKTAD
-52 YFARCISEKDYEII
+52 YFSKCIQEKDYEII
-66 AILDELDDDYL
+66 ALLDELDDDYL
-77 FKKFHKDPKKKI
+77 FKKFHTDTKKKI
-89 RTHEFINKVVLEP
+89 RTAEFISKIKESAY
-102 LFEEKIKPFI
+102 EEKVKTFV
-112 EERMNKALNLLKGQA
+112 EERMIKALNLLKGQA
-127 IFKTGNDNNPTSVQI
+127 IFKTGNDNNPTSMKI
-142 NVAEEKASVLF
+142 NVSNEKASVLF
-153 HFKRDIEGTRYFPTI
+153 HFKRDAEGTRYFPTI

-179 KNAQIITYNPAWML
+179 KNAEIISYNPAWML
-193 LGNDLFNF
+193 LGNDLFDF
-201 EKDMEGKKLQ
+201 EKDVDGKKLF

-225 EETYFNK
+225 EDTYFNK

-242 VYAEGFEINTKQPEG
+242 VFAEGFEINTKQPEG
-257 VAQLSMQ
+257 KAILTMQ
-264 QVIGDDI
+264 QVIGNDI
-271 ALKLTFNY
+271 ALKFSFNY
-279 DGALFDYG
+279 DGASFDYG
-287 GTNKISVIVKKEND
+287 TLNKISVVVKKEND
-301 NYIFTRT
+301 NYTFTRT
-308 KRNLEFEAEKFTAL
+308 KRNIEFEAEKFLAI
-322 NKIGLKQYNGPYFTL
+322 NKLGLKQFNGPYFTL
-337 KTNKAKPLTGHISLS
+337 KNRKSKLTTNHISLS
-352 NEGTNKFDF
+352 DESTNKFDF
-361 LEWLNEHH
+361 LEWLNEHY
-369 VDLKKAGIDI
+369 VDLKKAGIEI
-379 IQDKNNYFIGA
+379 KQDKNAYFIGA

-395 EIKEQ
+395 EINEQ
-400 KDWFDVQAVVKFG
+400 KDWFDIQAVVHFG
-413 EFSIPFISL
+413 EFKIPFIAL

-431 EFKLPNGM
+431 EFVLPNGM

-457 STNDEE
+457 STNEDE

-469 HVGLLDEIVN
+469 HIGLLDEIVN

-485 RLSDKLER
+485 RLSDKIER
-493 LKDYGQVKEAAVPIN
+493 LKNYGQVKEAPIPLN
-508 FKGTLRPYQ
+508 FNGTLRPYQ
-517 QAGFNWFYFLK
+517 QAGFDWFYFLK

-554 ERELYQAFAMQNAPE
+554 ERELFQAYELQSKPE
-569 KPKISASLA
+569 KAPVKVSENNIIPLVKTAVI
-578 NDAMLLEPTS
+578 T
-588 IDTKGQIDLFNKSN
+588 DTTGQIDLFNSGFIQ
-602 VVEVLPTIAKAEK
+602 EILPIISTEK
-615 TFQSSAVV
+615 IV
-623 DSSVAQNTI
+623 QNTGLIENSLNQNSI

-658 KVLVYTGSQRIKNTK
+658 KVLIYTGTQRIKNTK
-673 YFTNYD
+673 YFNNYD

-689 VDIDVLKEFK
+689 VDIDILKQHK

-722 KLLKSNYKLVLTG
+722 RLLRSNYKLVLTG

-758 NLSSFTDRFVNPIEK
+758 NLNSFNERFVTPIEK

-833 ILKSVSEIGVSR
+833 ILKSVSEIGMSR

-855 RLRQIANHPFLSD
+855 RLRQIANHPILANKD
-868 KEYNFGSGKFD
+868 YEFGSGKFD
-879 EVVARANT
+879 EVIARANT

-905 DIYGNY
+905 DIYRNN
-911 FRQNKVPFSYL
+911 FDLNKHPYSYL
-922 DGSMTSNERQKSVN
+922 DGSMTNIERQNAVTN
-936 DFQTKEELSYF
+936 FQTKEDLPFF

-980 AVDRSHRI
+980 AVDRTHRI

-1014 KKKMLADNI
+1014 KKKLLADNI
-1023 ITTEESFIKTIDVN
+1023 ITTEESFIKTINVD
-1037 EIIDLLN
+1037 EIIDLLS

>member
-1 LIVVNTQPIALVYTL
+1 MIVVNTQPFALVYTL
-16 VSHPQLGYLLEPHIV
+16 VNHAYLGFILEPHIV
-31 QVNSLGKYSL
+31 QINSLGKYSL

-52 YFARCISEKDYEII
+52 YFSRCIQEKDYEII
-66 AILDELDDDYL
+66 ALLDELDDDYL
-77 FKKFHKDPKKKI
+77 FKKFYTDTKKKI
-89 RTHEFINKVVLEP
+89 RTAEFISKLVGAVY
-102 LFEEKIKPFI
+102 EEKVKTFV
-112 EERMNKALNLLKGQA
+112 EERMIKALNLLKGQA
-127 IFKTGNDNNPTSVQI
+127 IFKTGNDNNPTSMQI
-142 NVAEEKASVLF
+142 NVSNEKASVLF
-153 HFKRDIEGTRYFPTI
+153 HFKRDADGTRYFPTI

-179 KNAQIITYNPAWML
+179 KNAQIICYNPAWML
-193 LGNDLFNF
+193 LGSDLFDF
-201 EKDMEGKKLQ
+201 EKEVDGKKLF

-225 EETYFNK
+225 EDTYFNK

-257 VAQLSMQ
+257 KAILTIQ

-271 ALKLTFNY
+271 ALKLSYNY
-279 DGALFDYG
+279 DGAMFDYG
-287 GTNKISVIVKKEND
+287 TTNKISVVVKKEND
-301 NYIFTRT
+301 NYTFTRT
-308 KRNLEFEAEKFTAL
+308 KRNIEFEAEKFLAI
-322 NKIGLKQYNGPYFTL
+322 NKLGLKQFNGPYFTL
-337 KTNKAKPLTGHISLS
+337 KNRRNKAFGSVISLS
-352 NEGTNKFDF
+352 DEGTNKFDF

-369 VDLKKAGIDI
+369 AQLKKAGIEI
-379 IQDKNNYFIGA
+379 KQDKNTYFIGA

-395 EIKEQ
+395 EINEQ
-400 KDWFDVQAVVKFG
+400 KDWFDIQAVVQFG
-413 EFSIPFISL
+413 EFKIPFISL

-431 EFKLPNGM
+431 EFVLPNGM

-463 IKIEKQ
+463 IKLEKQ
-469 HVGLLDEIVN
+469 HIGLLDEIVN

-493 LKDYGQVKEAAVPIN
+493 LKTYGQVKEAPVPLN
-508 FKGTLRPYQ
+508 FNGTLRPYQ
-517 QAGFNWFYFLK
+517 QAGFDWFYFLK

-554 ERELYQAFAMQNAPE
+554 ERELFQIQELQNKPE
-569 KPKISASLA
+569 KPKIITQSVQLPVITNSV
-578 NDAMLLEPTS
+578 
-588 IDTKGQIDLFNKSN
+588 GQVDLFNSGFVQEILPN
-602 VVEVLPTIAKAEK
+602 VATIE
-615 TFQSSAVV
+615 TTI
-623 DSSVAQNTI
+623 QNAGVTNENPNQNLI

-658 KVLVYTGSQRIKNTK
+658 KVLIYTGSQRIKNTK
-673 YFTNYD
+673 YFNSYD
-679 LIITTYGTAR
+679 LVITTYGTAR
-689 VDIDVLKEFK
+689 VDIDVLKQHQ

-722 KLLKSNYKLVLTG
+722 RLLRSKYKLVLTG

-758 NLSSFTDRFVNPIEK
+758 NLNSFNERFVTPIEK

-802 LPEKTEQIIYCQM
+802 LPEKTEQIIYCEM

-855 RLRQIANHPFLSD
+855 RLRQIANHPILANKD
-868 KEYNFGSGKFD
+868 YEFGSGKFD
-879 EVVARANT
+879 EVLSRANT

-905 DIYGNY
+905 DIYRNN
-911 FRQNKVPFSYL
+911 FEINKHPYSYL
-922 DGSMTSNERQKSVN
+922 DGSMTNIERQNAVTN
-936 DFQTKEELSYF
+936 FQTKQDLPFF

-980 AVDRSHRI
+980 AVDRTHRI

-1014 KKKMLADNI
+1014 KKKLLADNI

-1037 EIIDLLN
+1037 EIIDLLS

>member
-1 LIVVNTQPIALVYTL
+1 MIVVNTQPFALVYTL
-16 VSHPQLGYLLEPHIV
+16 VNHPHLGFILEPHIV
-31 QVNSLGKYSL
+31 QINSLGKYSL
-41 THQRIFTKTSD
+41 THQRIFTKTAD
-52 YFARCISEKDYEII
+52 YFSKCIQEKDYEII
-66 AILDELDDDYL
+66 ALLDELDDDYL
-77 FKKFHKDPKKKI
+77 FKKFHTDTKKKI
-89 RTHEFINKVVLEP
+89 RTAEFISKIKESAY
-102 LFEEKIKPFI
+102 EEKVKTFV
-112 EERMNKALNLLKGQA
+112 EERMIKALNLLKGQA
-127 IFKTGNDNNPTSVQI
+127 IFKTGNDNNPTSMKI
-142 NVAEEKASVLF
+142 NVSNEKASVLF
-153 HFKRDIEGTRYFPTI
+153 HFKRDAEGTRYFPTI

-179 KNAQIITYNPAWML
+179 KNAEIISYNPAWML
-193 LGNDLFNF
+193 LGNDLFDF
-201 EKDMEGKKLQ
+201 EKDVDGKKLF

-225 EETYFNK
+225 EDTYFNK

-242 VYAEGFEINTKQPEG
+242 VFAEGFEINTKQPEG
-257 VAQLSMQ
+257 KAILTMQ

-271 ALKLTFNY
+271 ALKFSFNY
-279 DGALFDYG
+279 DGASFDYG
-287 GTNKISVIVKKEND
+287 TLNKISVVVKKEND
-301 NYIFTRT
+301 NYTFTRT
-308 KRNLEFEAEKFTAL
+308 KRNIEFEAEKFLAI
-322 NKIGLKQYNGPYFTL
+322 NKLGLKQFNGPYFTL
-337 KTNKAKPLTGHISLS
+337 KNRKSKLTTNHISLS
-352 NEGTNKFDF
+352 DESTNKFDF
-361 LEWLNEHH
+361 LEWLNEHY
-369 VDLKKAGIDI
+369 VDLKKAGIEI
-379 IQDKNNYFIGA
+379 KQDKNAYFIGA

-395 EIKEQ
+395 EINEQ
-400 KDWFDVQAVVKFG
+400 KDWFDIQAVVHFG
-413 EFSIPFISL
+413 EFKIPFIAL

-431 EFKLPNGM
+431 EFVLPNGM

-457 STNDEE
+457 STNEDE

-469 HVGLLDEIVN
+469 HIGLLDEIVN

-485 RLSDKLER
+485 RLSDKIER
-493 LKDYGQVKEAAVPIN
+493 LKNYGQVKEAPIPLN
-508 FKGTLRPYQ
+508 FNGTLRPYQ
-517 QAGFNWFYFLK
+517 QAGFDWFYFLK

-554 ERELYQAFAMQNAPE
+554 ERELFQAYELQSKPE
-569 KPKISASLA
+569 KAPVKVFESNTNPLVKSTIIT
-578 NDAMLLEPTS
+578 DAA
-588 IDTKGQIDLFNKSN
+588 GQIDLFKSGFFQ
-602 VVEVLPTIAKAEK
+602 EILPIISTEK
-615 TFQSSAVV
+615 IV
-623 DSSVAQNTI
+623 QNTGLIENSLNQNSI

-658 KVLVYTGSQRIKNTK
+658 KVLIYTGTQRIKNTK
-673 YFTNYD
+673 YFNNYD

-689 VDIDVLKEFK
+689 VDIDILKQHK

-722 KLLKSNYKLVLTG
+722 RLLRSNYKLVLTG

-758 NLSSFTDRFVNPIEK
+758 NLNSFNERFVTPIEK

-833 ILKSVSEIGVSR
+833 ILKSVSEIGMSR

-855 RLRQIANHPFLSD
+855 RLRQIANHPILANKD
-868 KEYNFGSGKFD
+868 YEFGSGKFD
-879 EVVARANT
+879 EVIARANT

-905 DIYGNY
+905 DIYRNN
-911 FRQNKVPFSYL
+911 FDLNKHPYSYL
-922 DGSMTSNERQKSVN
+922 DGSMTNIERQNAVTN
-936 DFQTKEELSYF
+936 FQTKEDLPFF

-980 AVDRSHRI
+980 AVDRTHRI

-1014 KKKMLADNI
+1014 KKKLLADNI
-1023 ITTEESFIKTIDVN
+1023 ITTEESFIKTINVD
-1037 EIIDLLN
+1037 EIIDLLS

>member
-1 LIVVNTQPIALVYTL
+1 MIVVNTQPFALVYTL
-16 VSHPQLGYLLEPHIV
+16 VNHSYLGFILEPHIV
-31 QVNSLGKYSL
+31 QINSLGKYSL
-41 THQRIFTKTSD
+41 THQRIFTKTAD
-52 YFARCISEKDYEII
+52 YFSKCIQEKDYEII
-66 AILDELDDDYL
+66 ALLDELDDDYL
-77 FKKFHKDPKKKI
+77 FKKFHTDTKKKI
-89 RTHEFINKVVLEP
+89 RTAEFISKIKESVY
-102 LFEEKIKPFI
+102 EEKVKTFV
-112 EERMNKALNLLKGQA
+112 EERMIKALNLLKGQA
-127 IFKTGNDNNPTSVQI
+127 IYKTGNDNNPTSMKI
-142 NVAEEKASVLF
+142 NVSNEKASVLF
-153 HFKRDIEGTRYFPTI
+153 HFKRDAEGTRYFPTI

-179 KNAQIITYNPAWML
+179 KNADIISYNPAWML
-193 LGNDLFNF
+193 LGNDLFDF
-201 EKDMEGKKLQ
+201 EKDVDGKKLF

-225 EETYFNK
+225 EDTYFNK

-242 VYAEGFEINTKQPEG
+242 VFAEGFAINTKQSEG
-257 VAQLSMQ
+257 KAILTMQ
-264 QVIGDDI
+264 QVIGNDI
-271 ALKLTFNY
+271 ALKLSFNY
-279 DGALFDYG
+279 DGASFDYG
-287 GTNKISVIVKKEND
+287 TLNKISVVVKKEND
-301 NYIFTRT
+301 NYTFTRT
-308 KRNLEFEAEKFTAL
+308 KRDLVFEAEKFLAI
-322 NKIGLKQYNGPYFTL
+322 NKLGLKQFNGPYFTL
-337 KTNKAKPLTGHISLS
+337 KNQKSKLNTNHISLS
-352 NEGTNKFDF
+352 DEGTNKFDF

-369 VDLKKAGIDI
+369 ADLKKTGIEI
-379 IQDKNNYFIGA
+379 KQDKNDYFIGA

-395 EIKEQ
+395 EINEQ
-400 KDWFDVQAVVKFG
+400 KDWFDIQAVVHFG
-413 EFSIPFISL
+413 EFKIPFIAL

-431 EFKLPNGM
+431 EFILPNGM

-457 STNDEE
+457 STNEDE

-469 HVGLLDEIVN
+469 HIGLLDEIVN

-485 RLSDKLER
+485 RLSDKIER
-493 LKDYGQVKEAAVPIN
+493 LKNYGQVKEAPIPLN
-508 FKGTLRPYQ
+508 FNGTLRPYQ
-517 QAGFNWFYFLK
+517 QAGFDWFYFLK

-554 ERELYQAFAMQNAPE
+554 ERELFQAYELQSKVEKAPLKVFE
-569 KPKISASLA
+569 TNTNPLVKSTIIT
-578 NDAMLLEPTS
+578 DAA
-588 IDTKGQIDLFNKSN
+588 GQIDLFKSGFIQ
-602 VVEVLPTIAKAEK
+602 EILPSVSTEK
-615 TFQSSAVV
+615 IV
-623 DSSVAQNTI
+623 QNTGLIENSLNQNFI

-658 KVLVYTGSQRIKNTK
+658 KVLIYTGTQRIKNTK
-673 YFTNYD
+673 YFNNYD

-689 VDIDVLKEFK
+689 VDIDILKQHQ

-722 KLLKSNYKLVLTG
+722 RLLRSNYKLVLTG

-758 NLSSFTDRFVNPIEK
+758 NLNSFNERFVTPIEK

-855 RLRQIANHPFLSD
+855 RLRQIANHPILANKD
-868 KEYNFGSGKFD
+868 YEFGSGKFD
-879 EVVARANT
+879 EVIARANT

-905 DIYGNY
+905 DIYRNN
-911 FRQNKVPFSYL
+911 FDLNKHPYSYL
-922 DGSMTSNERQKSVN
+922 DGSMTNIERQNAVTN
-936 DFQTKEELSYF
+936 FQTKEDLPFF

-980 AVDRSHRI
+980 AVDRTHRI

-1014 KKKMLADNI
+1014 KKKLLADNI
-1023 ITTEESFIKTIDVN
+1023 ITTEESFIKTINVD
-1037 EIIDLLN
+1037 EIIDLLS

>member
-1 LIVVNTQPIALVYTL
+1 
-16 VSHPQLGYLLEPHIV
+16 LEPHIV
-31 QVNSLGKYSL
+31 QINSLGKYSL
-41 THQRIFTKTSD
+41 THQRVFTKTAD
-52 YFARCISEKDYEII
+52 YFSKCILEKDYEII
-66 AILDELDDDYL
+66 ALLDELDDDYL
-77 FKKFHKDPKKKI
+77 FKKFHTDTKKKI
-89 RTHEFINKVVLEP
+89 RTAEFISKIKESAY
-102 LFEEKIKPFI
+102 EEKVKTFI
-112 EERMNKALNLLKGQA
+112 EERMIKALNLLKGQA
-127 IFKTGNDNNPTSVQI
+127 IFKTGNDNNPTSMKI
-142 NVAEEKASVLF
+142 NVSNEKASVLF
-153 HFKRDIEGTRYFPTI
+153 HFKRDAEGTRYYPTI
-168 KFKGVRVEFMF
+168 KFNGVQTDFKF
-179 KNAQIITYNPAWML
+179 KNAEIISYNPAWML
-193 LGNDLFNF
+193 LGNDLFDF
-201 EKDMEGKKLQ
+201 EKDVDGKKLF

-225 EETYFNK
+225 EDTYFNK

-242 VYAEGFEINTKQPEG
+242 VFAEGFVINTKQPEG
-257 VAQLSMQ
+257 KAILTMQ
-264 QVIGDDI
+264 QVIGNDI
-271 ALKLTFNY
+271 ALKLSFNY
-279 DGALFDYG
+279 DSASFDYG
-287 GTNKISVIVKKEND
+287 TINKISVVVKKEND
-301 NYIFTRT
+301 NYTFTRT
-308 KRNLEFEAEKFTAL
+308 KRDLTFEAEKFLAIQ
-322 NKIGLKQYNGPYFTL
+322 KIGLKQFNGPYFTL
-337 KTNKAKPLTGHISLS
+337 KNQKSKLITNHISLS
-352 NEGTNKFDF
+352 DEGTNKFDF

-369 VDLKKAGIDI
+369 TDLKKAGIEI
-379 IQDKNNYFIGA
+379 KQDKNTYFIGA

-395 EIKEQ
+395 EINEQ
-400 KDWFDVQAVVKFG
+400 KDWFDIQAVVQFG
-413 EFSIPFISL
+413 EFKIPFIAL

-431 EFKLPNGM
+431 EFVLPNGM

-457 STNDEE
+457 STNEEE

-469 HVGLLDEIVN
+469 HIGLLDEIVN

-485 RLSDKLER
+485 RLSDKIER
-493 LKDYGQVKEAAVPIN
+493 LKNYGQVKEAPVPLYFN
-508 FKGTLRPYQ
+508 GTLRPYQ
-517 QAGFNWFYFLK
+517 QAGFDWFYFLK

-554 ERELYQAFAMQNAPE
+554 ERELFQAYELQSKSEKVPIKVSENNIIPLVKTVVITNA
-569 KPKISASLA
+569 A
-578 NDAMLLEPTS
+578 
-588 IDTKGQIDLFNKSN
+588 GQIDLFNSGF
-602 VVEVLPTIAKAEK
+602 VHEILPNLSIEK
-615 TFQSSAVV
+615 TV
-623 DSSVAQNTI
+623 QNVGLIANSLNQNFI

-658 KVLVYTGSQRIKNTK
+658 KVLIYTGTQRIKNTK
-673 YFTNYD
+673 YFNNYD

-689 VDIDVLKEFK
+689 VDIDILKQHK

-722 KLLKSNYKLVLTG
+722 RLLRSNYKLVLTG

-758 NLSSFTDRFVNPIEK
+758 NLNSFNERFVTPIEK

-815 TDEQAEA
+815 TDEQSEA

-855 RLRQIANHPFLSD
+855 RLRQIANHPVLANKD
-868 KEYNFGSGKFD
+868 YEFGSGKFD
-879 EVVARANT
+879 EVIARANT

-905 DIYGNY
+905 DIYRNN
-911 FRQNKVPFSYL
+911 FDINKHPYSYL
-922 DGSMTSNERQKSVN
+922 DGSMTNIERQNAVTN
-936 DFQTKEELSYF
+936 FQTKKDLPFF

-980 AVDRSHRI
+980 AVDRTHRI

-1014 KKKMLADNI
+1014 KKKLLADNI
-1023 ITTEESFIKTIDVN
+1023 ITTEESFIKTIDMN
-1037 EIIDLLN
+1037 EIIDLLS

>member
-1 LIVVNTQPIALVYTL
+1 MIVVNTQPFALVYTL
-16 VSHPQLGYLLEPHIV
+16 VNHPHLGFILEPHIV
-31 QVNSLGKYSL
+31 QINSLGKYSL
-41 THQRIFTKTSD
+41 THQRIFTKTAD
-52 YFARCISEKDYEII
+52 YFSRCIQEKDYEII
-66 AILDELDDDYL
+66 ALLDELDDDYL
-77 FKKFHKDPKKKI
+77 FKKFYTDTKKKI
-89 RTHEFINKVVLEP
+89 RTAEFISKIKESAY
-102 LFEEKIKPFI
+102 EEKVKTFI
-112 EERMNKALNLLKGQA
+112 EERMIKALNLLKGQA
-127 IFKTGNDNNPTSVQI
+127 IFKTGNDNNPTSMQI
-142 NVAEEKASVLF
+142 DVSNEKASVLF
-153 HFKRDIEGTRYFPTI
+153 HFKRDADGTRYFPTI
-168 KFKGVRVEFMF
+168 KFKGIRVEFMF
-179 KNAQIITYNPAWML
+179 KNAQIISYNPAWML
-193 LGNDLFNF
+193 LGNDLFDF
-201 EKDMEGKKLQ
+201 EKDVDGKKLF

-225 EETYFNK
+225 EDTYFNK

-242 VYAEGFEINTKQPEG
+242 VFAEGFEINTKQPEG
-257 VAQLSMQ
+257 KAILTMQ

-271 ALKLTFNY
+271 ALKFSFNY
-279 DGALFDYG
+279 DVASFDYG
-287 GTNKISVIVKKEND
+287 TQNKISVVVKKEND
-301 NYIFTRT
+301 NYTFTRT
-308 KRNLEFEAEKFTAL
+308 KRNIEFEAEKFLAITKL
-322 NKIGLKQYNGPYFTL
+322 GLKQFNGPYFTL
-337 KTNKAKPLTGHISLS
+337 KNRKSKLITSHISLS
-352 NEGTNKFDF
+352 DEGTNKFDF

-369 VDLKKAGIDI
+369 ADLKKAGIEI
-379 IQDKNNYFIGA
+379 KQDKNAYFIGA

-395 EIKEQ
+395 EINEQ
-400 KDWFDVQAVVKFG
+400 KDWFDIQAVVHFG
-413 EFSIPFISL
+413 EFKIPFIAL

-431 EFKLPNGM
+431 EFVLPNGM

-457 STNDEE
+457 STNEDE

-469 HVGLLDEIVN
+469 HIGLLDEIVN

-485 RLSDKLER
+485 RLSDKIER
-493 LKDYGQVKEAAVPIN
+493 LKNYGQVKEAPIPLN
-508 FKGTLRPYQ
+508 FNGTLRPYQ
-517 QAGFNWFYFLK
+517 QAGFDWFYFLK

-554 ERELYQAFAMQNAPE
+554 ERELFQAYELQS
-569 KPKISASLA
+569 KPVKSTVKVNENNIIP
-578 NDAMLLEPTS
+578 LLKTAV
-588 IDTKGQIDLFNKSN
+588 ITDDTGQIDLFNSGFIQEILPNTATEKS
-602 VVEVLPTIAKAEK
+602 I
-615 TFQSSAVV
+615 
-623 DSSVAQNTI
+623 QNTGLIDNSLNQNSI

-658 KVLVYTGSQRIKNTK
+658 KVLIYTGTQRIKNTK
-673 YFTNYD
+673 YFNNYD

-689 VDIDVLKEFK
+689 VDIDILKQHK

-722 KLLKSNYKLVLTG
+722 RLLRSNYKLVLTG

-758 NLSSFTDRFVNPIEK
+758 NLNSFNERFVTPIEK

-855 RLRQIANHPFLSD
+855 RLRQIANHPILANKD
-868 KEYNFGSGKFD
+868 YEFGSGKFD
-879 EVVARANT
+879 EVIARANT

-905 DIYGNY
+905 DIYRNN
-911 FRQNKVPFSYL
+911 FDLNKHPYSYL
-922 DGSMTSNERQKSVN
+922 DGSMTNIERQNAVTN
-936 DFQTKEELSYF
+936 FQTKEDLPFF

-980 AVDRSHRI
+980 AVDRTHRI

-1014 KKKMLADNI
+1014 KKKLLADNI
-1023 ITTEESFIKTIDVN
+1023 ITTEESFIKTIDMN
-1037 EIIDLLN
+1037 EIIDLLS